1 MALTYRSPVEEVLTS
16 FTTSEQSEI
25 SRGAVQGLL
34 KLEEFNHNLFNFAL
48 SPIAKQRLCGSGIY
62 LSPFSYVPHSHP
74 ACKTLENYSLY
85 QVVCPLIDHR
95 FYLVGIK
102 QSKLCFLKSR
112 NRKIDIVEC
121 INRMVTSR
129 DKLRYSNDFV
139 VQAGQPGTVKKT
151 KNTVTFYPELASL
164 VPHEIKFRSR
174 ALFLHDELHY
184 WSKESLA
191 IFLDQCSPELMLATV
206 VIPPELLLKAKESM
220 NKWCYEF
227 EVKGP
232 DLYFYPDGVR
242 AEGYIQPAG
251 CIYLLNTNKIITPGG
266 QVYCVDIISS
276 KFAHHVIA
284 ITRGEALVK
293 KENSFSNF
301 EAIGSSYAS
310 KLLHDDYPCFPI
322 SYEVVMK
329 LYTYLSSLNSPDVK
343 SAVAKLRQLVEH
355 PTAFEV
361 QFTIEFANLYI
372 RCGVNLDIFTPSTKT
387 LLLKSLS
394 VLMPALL
401 TKYSKKLMRVSFTSF
416 VSNLKPLSFNVKCET
431 IDFRAQ
437 KKSNCDILI
446 PFVGEMLAPCLELGG
461 ALLGFGST
469 DREPAPYNLV
479 MNEVNHLHE
488 EPENLLKNNLKYLGD
503 LASFT
508 FSSTEQVLAGTREI
522 FRPLYW
528 YLFSTLGEQCF
539 DHCLMEAT
547 MTQRREFFR
556 NSVPGVPALPW
567 HSEEGFENG
576 RKYPVPAFNCLEHE
590 DENWGATDAT
600 DDLEPML
607 LNLFNCVCGTG
618 LQWTVAFHVE
628 LLEVCMNDRLHNRR
642 AAFYSKGAF
651 GYDYNGAS
659 HAGIEWLA
667 EFDSFLS
674 INGHDLEYFNCVL
687 FQEYDGGHGIGFHS
701 DDEELFEENSR
712 ILTVCIRGD
721 CEFRFRCSNGET
733 GFFMEAPKQFMM
745 PEGFQKSHKHS
756 VRGCTPGRVSATFRR
771 AKVLLAKE
779 LSTSYGGKMGSDES
793 TDDGSEMECLSFIDN
808 LGVSHTVQQTVDVAP
823 FVVRDVS
830 GENNMCFWN
839 CLSFLLN
846 LDASLLKASLSR
858 GLEKLRGAA
867 IHASLAKQLAP
878 GAMAEDDVISLSC
891 QIFSL
896 EIVVHSLS
904 LGSTT
909 TFSAEDAN
917 KRIDILH
924 NNEHFSLLF
933 YKNDCFV
940 SAVAQTFSRD
950 VNEMYR
956 VLADKKFDELT
967 ELLRLGSGLTLGDLE
982 IGFKLLNIKAHVN
995 RDGEYVQIND
1005 DGEING
1011 FYSLTDDHLVACPP
1025 FSKNL
1030 FATKTFLNSNE
1041 HLAVTA
1047 IKMLRE
1053 VGSDLVYGASLDRA
1067 SNFERSLLKGCTGI
1081 RSSTLFAGLSSRL
1094 KDEHQDHERPLVTVL
1109 GTFGAGKTSLI
1120 KRAVVNFKKSG
1131 RVVHFV
1137 SPRRS
1142 LADALIQ
1149 SLGLTENKNP
1159 SADGKGGIKKKN
1171 KKKISQNTFVR
1182 TFETFLIQNAR
1193 VGGNDLVFF
1202 DEIQL
1207 FPPGYLDYAS
1217 MLLPASVQFFILG
1230 DPLQS
1235 DYDSMNDRHVFLGY
1249 EGDIF
1254 NLLKGKEYRYN
1265 ILSRRFS
1272 NRMFSSRLPCA
1283 FNAEGFTSD
1292 EPYIMLQGLG
1302 ANIEEIRAFSE
1313 VYLVASFV
1321 EKNFVKAHLGENIR
1335 VLTFGE
1341 STGLTF
1347 EKGSVFITESALKT
1361 SECRWV
1367 TALSRFSKN
1376 LILINMLDISFESL
1390 ANQRSTTVLGRFLK
1404 GTAEPSHTLE
1414 KLPGKPTAQYGFIQ
1428 CVGKNFGVREAKL
1441 QGDPWLKSEIFL
1453 GQEIE
1458 MQEVEEVAEIVQKEI
1473 FKTHLPRCDLE
1484 GLRAQWNDKIL
1495 LKEAREFKFRNLVT
1509 DQFTD
1514 SHSKQKGK
1522 ILTNQ
1527 AERFETIY
1535 PRHRASDTLTFLMA
1549 VKKRLRFSKPHL
1561 ECAKMKEA
1569 EPYGKFLLDEFLKR
1583 VPLKPHHRHDLMA
1596 EALHDFEE
1604 KKVSK
1609 SAAIIENHANRSCS
1623 DWLADVG
1630 LIFSKSQICTK
1641 WDNRFRSAK
1650 AAQTIVCFQ
1659 HSVLIRFAPYMRYI
1673 EKKVLEVLPKKYY
1686 IHSGKGL
1693 DELNQWVCDNKF
1705 NGTCTESDYEAF
1717 DASQDQYIMSFEIA
1731 LMEYLGLPKSL
1742 INDYKYIKTH
1752 LGCKM
1757 GALAIMRFSGEASTF
1772 LFNTLANMLFTFLR
1786 YDLNGKESICFA
1798 GDDMC
1803 ANSRLRVSSKHED
1816 FLSKLK
1822 LKAKVAFTRRP
1833 TFCGWNLTF
1842 FGIYKKPQLVFER
1855 MCIAKETNNLHN
1867 CIDNYAIEISFA
1879 YVKGELAVCHMDQEE
1894 LDAFYNCVRVVVK
1907 SRHLLKSNVRDL
1919 FKNEVE
1925 T

>member
-1 MALTYRSPVEEVLTS
+1 MALTYRSPIEEVITS

-25 SRGAVQGLL
+25 ARGAVQGLL
-34 KLEEFNHNLFNFAL
+34 KLEEFNHSLFNFAL
-48 SPIAKQRLCGSGIY
+48 SPIAKQRLCSSGIY
-62 LSPFSYVPHSHP
+62 LSPYSYVPHSHP
-74 ACKTLENYSLY
+74 ACKTLENYNLY
-85 QVVCPLIDHR
+85 QVICPLIDHR

-112 NRKIDIVEC
+112 NKKVDMVEC

-129 DKLRYSNDFV
+129 DKLRYGSDFV
-139 VQAGQPGTVKKT
+139 VQSGQTGTVKKNS
-151 KNTVTFYPELASL
+151 NTVTFYPEIASL
-164 VPHEIKFRSR
+164 IPHEVKFRSR
-174 ALFLHDELHY
+174 ALFMHDELHY

-191 IFLDQCSPELMLATV
+191 IFLDQCSPELVLATV

-227 EVKGP
+227 EIKGP

-242 AEGYIQPAG
+242 AEGYIQPSS
-251 CIYLLNTNKIITPGG
+251 CIYLLKTNKIITPSG
-266 QVYCVDIISS
+266 QIYCVDILSS

-284 ITRGEALVK
+284 ITRGDALVK

-301 EAIGSSYAS
+301 EAIGSSFAS

-416 VSNLKPLSFNVKCET
+416 VSHLKPLSFNVTCET
-431 IDFRAQ
+431 IDLKIRARTSYDLTPTLD
-437 KKSNCDILI
+437 KMILS
-446 PFVGEMLAPCLELGG
+446 PCLKMCSS
-461 ALLGFGST
+461 LLNGSYLE
-469 DREPAPYNLV
+469 REPQGYSMTPK
-479 MNEVNHLHE
+479 EETHLHRA
-488 EPENLLKNNLKYLGD
+488 PEQLLKENFRFLGD
-503 LASFT
+503 LEC
-508 FSSTEQVLAGTREI
+508 FSYSSIEQVLIGAKAV
-522 FRPLYW
+522 FKPLYW
-528 YLFSTLGEQCF
+528 YLFSTLGEYCL
-539 DHCLMEAT
+539 DYCLMEA
-547 MTQRREFFR
+547 MRSQRAEKGRTAE
-556 NSVPGVPALPW
+556 GKILALPW
-567 HSEEGFENG
+567 YSCGGTEVND
-576 RKYPVPAFNCLEHE
+576 KYPAPTFNCLEHE
-590 DENWGATDAT
+590 DENWGAC
-600 DDLEPML
+600 DDVDGAEPML
-607 LNLFNCVCGTG
+607 LNLFNCVCGAG
-618 LQWTVAFHVE
+618 IQWTIAFHTE
-628 LLEVCMNDRLHNRR
+628 LLEVRMEERLRNRN
-642 AAFYSKGAF
+642 AAFYSKGSF
-651 GYDYNGAS
+651 GYNYNGGN
-659 HAGIEWLA
+659 HVGHEWLS
-667 EFDSFLS
+667 EFDSFLA
-674 INGHDLEYFNCVL
+674 INGHDLDYFNCVL
-687 FQEYDGGHGIGFHS
+687 FQIYDGGHGIGLHS
-701 DDEELFEENSR
+701 DDEEIFEEGSR
-712 ILTVCIRGD
+712 ILTVCIQGD
-721 CEFRFRCSNGET
+721 CEFRFRCAAGET

-745 PEGFQKSHKHS
+745 PEGFQNNHKHA
-756 VRGCTPGRVSATFRR
+756 VQGCTPGRISATFRR
-771 AKVLLAKE
+771 AVIAPKVE
-779 LSTSYGGKMGSDES
+779 STGNTGETGASGSESDDES
-793 TDDGSEMECLSFIDN
+793 DSECVNYVDN
-808 LGVSHTVQQTVDVAP
+808 LGVSHTIQRTVCISP
-823 FVVRDVS
+823 FVAREVS

-846 LDASLLKASLSR
+846 LDAYVLKESLLK
-858 GLEKLRGAA
+858 GLEKLRGTGV
-867 IHASLAKQLAP
+867 HSSLSRQLAP
-878 GAMAEDDVISLSC
+878 GAMAEEDVISLSC

-896 EIVVHSLS
+896 EIVVHSVS
-904 LGSTT
+904 NNCTT
-909 TFSAEDAN
+909 IFAAADSE
-917 KRIDILH
+917 KRIDLLH
-924 NNEHFSLLF
+924 EREHFSLLF

-950 VNEMYR
+950 NNEMYR

-967 ELLRLGSGLTLGDLE
+967 DLLRLGCGLTLEDLE
-982 IGFKLLNIKAHVN
+982 VGFKLLNIKAHIM
-995 RDGEYVQIND
+995 RDGEYLLINES
-1005 DGEING
+1005 GEING
-1011 FYSLTDDHLVACPP
+1011 FYALTEDHLVACPP
-1025 FSKNL
+1025 FSKNF
-1030 FATKTFLNSNE
+1030 FATKTMLNKND
-1041 HLAVTA
+1041 HLAVAA
-1047 IKMLRE
+1047 IKMLQGA
-1053 VGSDLVYGASLDRA
+1053 GSDLVYQASLDRA

-1081 RSSTLFAGLSSRL
+1081 RSSTLFAGHSSRL
-1094 KDEHQDHERPLVTVL
+1094 KEGHASHERELTAIL

-1137 SPRRS
+1137 SPRRT

-1149 SLGLTENKNP
+1149 ALGLTNNRCSDVNGKVVKNKN
-1159 SADGKGGIKKKN
+1159 SRKN
-1171 KKKISQNTFVR
+1171 PANTFVR
-1182 TFETFLIQNAR
+1182 TFETFLIQHTR

-1217 MLLPASVQFFILG
+1217 MLLPTTVQFFVLG

-1235 DYDSMNDRHVFLGY
+1235 DYDSMNDRHVFIGY
-1249 EGDIF
+1249 ESDVSR
-1254 NLLKGKEYRYN
+1254 LLNEREYKYN

-1272 NRMFSSRLPCA
+1272 NKMFATRLPCA
-1283 FNAEGFTSD
+1283 FSTEGFTID
-1292 EPYIMLQGLG
+1292 EPYIMLQGLHSDLD
-1302 ANIEEIRAFSE
+1302 EIRNFAE

-1321 EKNFVKAHLGENIR
+1321 EKNFVKAHLGENVK

-1347 EKGSVFITESALKT
+1347 ERGAVFITESALKT

-1367 TALSRFSKN
+1367 TALSRFARN
-1376 LILINMLDISFESL
+1376 LILINMLDVTFEML
-1390 ANQRSTTVLGRFLK
+1390 ANQRSATVLGRFLK
-1404 GTAEPSHTLE
+1404 GTAEPAHTLE
-1414 KLPGKPTAQYGFIQ
+1414 KLPGKPTAQSGFAH
-1428 CVGKNFGVREAKL
+1428 CVGKNLGVREEKL
-1441 QGDPWLKSEIFL
+1441 RGDPWLKSEIFL
-1453 GQEIE
+1453 GQEE
-1458 MQEVEEVAEIVQKEI
+1458 DAQEVEEIEAMMQQEI

-1484 GLRAQWNDKIL
+1484 GLRAQWNDRIL
-1495 LKEAREFKFRNLVT
+1495 LKENREFKFRSLVT
-1509 DQFTD
+1509 EQFTD
-1514 SHSKQKGK
+1514 CHSKQKGK
-1522 ILTNQ
+1522 VLTNQ

-1535 PRHRASDTLTFLMA
+1535 PRHRANDTLTFLMA

-1561 ECAKMKEA
+1561 ECAKLKEA
-1569 EPYGKFLLDEFLKR
+1569 EPYGKFLLDKFLQKI
-1583 VPLKPHHRHDLMA
+1583 PLKPHHRNDLMA
-1596 EALHDFEE
+1596 EALHEFEE
-1604 KKVSK
+1604 KKTSK
-1609 SAAIIENHANRSCS
+1609 SAAVIENHANRSCS

-1630 LIFSKSQICTK
+1630 LVFSKSQICTK

-1659 HSVLIRFAPYMRYI
+1659 HSVLVRFAPYMRYI
-1673 EKKVLEVLPKKYY
+1673 EKKVHEVLPKKYY

-1693 DELNQWVCDNKF
+1693 EELNQWVCDNKF
-1705 NGTCTESDYEAF
+1705 NGICTESDYEAF
-1717 DASQDQYIMSFEIA
+1717 DASQDQYIMAFEIA
-1731 LMEYLGLPKSL
+1731 LMEYLGLPKTL
-1742 INDYKYIKTH
+1742 IADYKFIKTH
-1752 LGCKM
+1752 LGCKL

-1786 YDLNGKESICFA
+1786 YDLNGSESICFA

-1803 ANSRLRVSSKHED
+1803 ANRRLRVSLGHED

-1822 LKAKVAFTRRP
+1822 LKAKVAFTKRP

-1879 YVKGELAVCHMDQEE
+1879 YVKGELAVCHMDEEE
-1894 LDAFYNCVRVVVK
+1894 LNAFYNCVRVVVK
-1907 SRHLLKSNVRDL
+1907 NKHLLKSKVRDL
-1919 FKNEVE
+1919 FENENE

>member
-25 SRGAVQGLL
+25 ARGAVQGLL

-48 SPIAKQRLCGSGIY
+48 SPIAKQRLCNSGIY

-85 QVVCPLIDHR
+85 QVVCPLLDHR

-129 DKLRYSNDFV
+129 DKMRYSSDFV
-139 VQAGQPGTVKKT
+139 VQAGQPGTVKKSSS
-151 KNTVTFYPELASL
+151 TVTFYPELASL

-191 IFLDQCSPELMLATV
+191 IFLDQCSPEFMLATV

-242 AEGYIQPAG
+242 TEGYIQPVG
-251 CIYLLNTNKIITPGG
+251 CTYLLTTNRIVTPSG
-266 QVYCVDIISS
+266 QVYCLDIISS

-387 LLLKSLS
+387 LLLKSIS

-401 TKYSKKLMRVSFTSF
+401 TKYSKKLMRISFTSF
-416 VSNLKPLSFNVKCET
+416 VSNLKPLSFNVKCDT
-431 IDFRAQ
+431 IDLRLKA
-437 KKSNCDILI
+437 KPSYGALCSLEEGLNETCSKLK
-446 PFVGEMLAPCLELGG
+446 EMLSKEEVV
-461 ALLGFGST
+461 
-469 DREPAPYNLV
+469 DRIPAPYNLI
-479 MNEVNHLHE
+479 MSEENHLHG
-488 EPENLLKNNLKYLGD
+488 EPEVLLKENLEFLGD
-503 LASFT
+503 LESFT
-508 FSSTEQVLAGTREI
+508 FSSIEQVMIGAAKV

-528 YLFSTLGEQCF
+528 FLFSTLGEQCL

-547 MTQRREFFR
+547 LKQRKKLHEKP
-556 NSVPGVPALPW
+556 VGHQLALPW
-567 HSEEGFENG
+567 YQAEVSESEM
-576 RKYPVPAFNCLEHE
+576 RYPAPVFNCLEHE
-590 DENWGATDAT
+590 DENWGAAELI
-600 DDLEPML
+600 DDVEPML
-607 LNLFNCVCGTG
+607 LNLFSCVCGTG
-618 LQWTVAFHVE
+618 IQWTMAFHVE
-628 LLEVCMNDRLHNRR
+628 LLEVSMDERLNNRS
-642 AAFYSKGAF
+642 AAFYSKGGF
-651 GYDYNGAS
+651 GYEYNGGS
-659 HAGIEWLA
+659 HVGREWLP
-667 EFDSFLS
+667 EFDSFLA

-687 FQEYDGGHGIGFHS
+687 FQRYDGGHGIGFHS
-701 DDEELFEENSR
+701 DDEALFEENGR
-712 ILTVCIRGD
+712 ILTVCISGD
-721 CEFRFRCSNGET
+721 CEFRFRCSAGET
-733 GFFMEAPKQFMM
+733 GFYMEAPKQFMM
-745 PEGFQKSHKHS
+745 PEGFQQNHKHA
-756 VRGCTPGRVSATFRR
+756 VRGCSPGRVSATFRR
-771 AKVLLAKE
+771 AKMQHKE
-779 LSTSYGGKMGSDES
+779 MRAFTEEAETSLEEN
-793 TDDGSEMECLSFIDN
+793 TDDGSDMECLNYIDN
-808 LGVSHTVQQTVDVAP
+808 LGVTHTVQRAVDLSP
-823 FVVRDVS
+823 FVVREVS

-839 CLSFLLN
+839 CLSFFLN
-846 LDASLLKASLSR
+846 LDAHMLKSSLSR
-858 GLEKLRGAA
+858 GLEKLKGASV
-867 IHASLAKQLAP
+867 HASLAKQLAP
-878 GAMAEDDVISLSC
+878 GAMAEDDVIALSC

-896 EIVVHSLS
+896 EIVVHSQS
-904 LGSTT
+904 HNCTT
-909 TFSAEDAN
+909 TFAAEDAS
-917 KRIDILH
+917 RRVDILH
-924 NNEHFSLLF
+924 EKEHFSLLF

-967 ELLRLGSGLTLGDLE
+967 ELLRLGCGLTISDLE
-982 IGFKLLNIKAHVN
+982 IGFRLLNVKAHILK
-995 RDGEYVQIND
+995 DGEYMLVNEK
-1005 DGEING
+1005 GEING
-1011 FYSLTDDHLVACPP
+1011 FYSLTEDHLVACPP

-1030 FATKTFLNSNE
+1030 FATKTVLNSNE

-1053 VGSDLVYGASLDRA
+1053 VGSELTYQASLDRA

-1094 KDEHQDHERPLVTVL
+1094 KDEHNDHDRPLTTIL

-1131 RVVHFV
+1131 RIVHFV

-1149 SLGLTENKNP
+1149 SLGLTDNKN
-1159 SADGKGGIKKKN
+1159 SSIKGVGGNKRKSKKN
-1171 KKKISQNTFVR
+1171 SQNTFVR

-1249 EGDIF
+1249 EADVYK
-1254 NLLKGKEYRYN
+1254 LLNGKEYKYN
-1265 ILSRRFS
+1265 ILSRRFT
-1272 NRMFSSRLPCA
+1272 NKVFSSRLPCD
-1283 FNAEGFTSD
+1283 FNSEGFTTE
-1292 EPYIMLQGLG
+1292 EPYVMLQGLG
-1302 ANIEEIRAFSE
+1302 ANVEEIKNFSE

-1321 EKNFVKAHLGENIR
+1321 EKNFVKAHLGENVK

-1347 EKGSVFITESALKT
+1347 EKGAIFITESALKT

-1376 LILINMLDISFESL
+1376 LILINMLEITFEML
-1390 ANQRSTTVLGRFLK
+1390 ASQRSTTVLGHFLK
-1404 GTAEPSHTLE
+1404 GTAAPTQTLE
-1414 KLPGKPTAQYGFIQ
+1414 RLPGKPTAQYGFTH
-1428 CVGKNFGVREAKL
+1428 CVGKNYGIREAKL

-1453 GQEIE
+1453 GQEEE
-1458 MQEVEEVAEIVQKEI
+1458 MQEIEEIAEAAEKEV

-1514 SHSKQKGK
+1514 CHSKQKGK

-1561 ECAKMKEA
+1561 ECAKLKEA
-1569 EPYGKFLLDEFLKR
+1569 EPYGKFLLDEFLKK

-1630 LIFSKSQICTK
+1630 LVFSKSQICTK

-1673 EKKVLEVLPKKYY
+1673 EKKVHEVLPKKYY

-1693 DELNQWVCDNKF
+1693 DELDQWVRDNKF
-1705 NGTCTESDYEAF
+1705 QGTCTESDYEAF
-1717 DASQDQYIMSFEIA
+1717 DASQDQYIMAFEIA

-1786 YDLNGKESICFA
+1786 YDLNGHESICFA

-1803 ANSRLRVSSKHED
+1803 ANRKLRVSFRHED
-1816 FLSKLK
+1816 FLGKLK
-1822 LKAKVAFTRRP
+1822 LKAKVAFTKRP

-1867 CIDNYAIEISFA
+1867 CIDNYAIEISYA
-1879 YVKGELAVCHMDQEE
+1879 YVKGELAVCHMDKDE

-1907 SRHLLKSNVRDL
+1907 SKHLLKSNVREL

>member
-1 MALTYRSPVEEVLTS
+1 MALTYRSPVEEVITS

-25 SRGAVQGLL
+25 ARGAVQGLL

-48 SPIAKQRLCGSGIY
+48 SPIAKQRLCSSGIY
-62 LSPFSYVPHSHP
+62 LSPYSYVPHSHP
-74 ACKTLENYSLY
+74 ACKTLENYNLY

-112 NRKIDIVEC
+112 NKRIDIVEC

-129 DKLRYSNDFV
+129 DKLRYSSDFV
-139 VQAGQPGTVKKT
+139 VQSGQSGTVKKT
-151 KNTVTFYPELASL
+151 NGTISFYPEIASL
-164 VPHEIKFRSR
+164 VPHEVKFRSR

-191 IFLDQCSPELMLATV
+191 IFLDQCSPELVLATV

-242 AEGYIQPAG
+242 AEGYIQPAS
-251 CIYLLNTNKIITPGG
+251 CIYLLKTNKIITPSG

-284 ITRGEALVK
+284 ITKGEALVK

-301 EAIGSSYAS
+301 EAIGSSFAS

-387 LLLKSLS
+387 LLLKSLA

-416 VSNLKPLSFNVKCET
+416 VSHLKPLSFNVTCET
-431 IDFRAQ
+431 IDL
-437 KKSNCDILI
+437 KSRNRPRYDLTPFLDDTLHSLCSKVRDTLSGNTI
-446 PFVGEMLAPCLELGG
+446 P
-461 ALLGFGST
+461 
-469 DREPAPYNLV
+469 DRGVQPYSL
-479 MNEVNHLHE
+479 MTNEVTSLHC
-488 EPENLLKNNLKYLGD
+488 EPEKLLEENLRYLGD
-503 LASFT
+503 LDNFS
-508 FSSTEQVLAGTREI
+508 FSSYEQILASTASV
-522 FRPLYW
+522 FRPLYQF
-528 YLFSTLGEQCF
+528 LFSSLGEHCF
-539 DHCLMEAT
+539 DHCFMKAARRQKVEELKQSKQ
-547 MTQRREFFR
+547 QRLF
-556 NSVPGVPALPW
+556 LPW
-567 HSEEGFENG
+567 FALDEKEEEEV
-576 RKYPVPAFNCLEHE
+576 YPAPAFNCLEHE
-590 DENWGATDAT
+590 NENWGAVRDPDDA
-600 DDLEPML
+600 EPML
-607 LNLFNCVCGTG
+607 LNLFSCICGAG
-618 LQWTVAFHVE
+618 IQWTIAFHTE
-628 LLEVCMNDRLHNRR
+628 LLEVQTVERLHNRS
-642 AAFYSKGAF
+642 AIFYSKGGF
-651 GYDYNGAS
+651 GYGYNGGN
-659 HAGIEWLA
+659 HQGHEWLE
-667 EFDSFLS
+667 EFDSFLA

-687 FQEYDGGHGIGFHS
+687 FQVYDGGHGIGFHS
-701 DDEELFEENSR
+701 DDEDLFEKNGK
-712 ILTVCIRGD
+712 ILTVCLRGD
-721 CEFRFRCSNGET
+721 CEFRFRCSHGET
-733 GFFMEAPKQFMM
+733 GFYMEAPKQFMM
-745 PEGFQKSHKHS
+745 PEGFQQSHKHA
-756 VRGCTPGRVSATFRR
+756 VKNCTPGRISATFRR
-771 AKVLLAKE
+771 ARTPLEPENNIAASSSE
-779 LSTSYGGKMGSDES
+779 SSDEN
-793 TDDGSEMECLSFIDN
+793 TDGDSDSECVSYLDN
-808 LGVSHTVQQTVDVAP
+808 LGVTHTVQNTVCISP
-823 FVVRDVS
+823 FVVGEVS
-830 GENNMCFWN
+830 GDNNMCFWN

-846 LDASLLKASLSR
+846 LDAHMLKDNLSRGIEKLRGTGSHASLSR
-858 GLEKLRGAA
+858 
-867 IHASLAKQLAP
+867 QLAP
-878 GAMAEDDVISLSC
+878 GAMAEDEVIALSC
-891 QIFSL
+891 QIFAL

-904 LGSTT
+904 LNCTT
-909 TFSAEDAN
+909 TFSAPDPE
-917 KRIDILH
+917 KKIDLLH

-940 SAVAQTFSRD
+940 TAVAQTFSRD
-950 VNEMYR
+950 TKEMYR

-967 ELLRLGSGLTLGDLE
+967 DLLRLGCGLTVEDLE
-982 IGFKLLNIKAHVN
+982 VGFKLLNIKAN
-995 RDGEYVQIND
+995 IKREGDYLLINEA
-1005 DGEING
+1005 GEING
-1011 FYSLTDDHLVACPP
+1011 FYALTDDHLVACPP
-1025 FSKNL
+1025 FSKSL
-1030 FATKTFLNSNE
+1030 FATKTTLNKND

-1047 IKMLRE
+1047 IKMLKE
-1053 VGSDLVYGASLDRA
+1053 AGTDLSYRASLDRA

-1081 RSSTLFAGLSSRL
+1081 RSSTLFAGHVSRL
-1094 KDEHQDHERPLVTVL
+1094 KATHADHERELTTIL

-1131 RVVHFV
+1131 RIVHFV
-1137 SPRRS
+1137 SPRRT

-1149 SLGLTENKNP
+1149 SLGLIDNKTP
-1159 SADGKGGIKKKN
+1159 GQDGKGVKRKHHKKN
-1171 KKKISQNTFVR
+1171 TQNTFVR
-1182 TFETFLIQNAR
+1182 TFETFLIQSNR
-1193 VGGNDLVFF
+1193 VGANDLVFF

-1217 MLLPASVQFFILG
+1217 MLLPSSAQFFILG

-1235 DYDSMNDRHVFLGY
+1235 DYDSMNDRHVYIGY
-1249 EGDIF
+1249 ESDV
-1254 NLLKGKEYRYN
+1254 NRLLDGKEYKYN

-1272 NRMFSSRLPCA
+1272 NHMFATRLPCE
-1283 FNAEGFTSD
+1283 FNDENFTSE
-1292 EPYIMLQGLG
+1292 EPYVMLQGLG
-1302 ANIEEIRAFSE
+1302 SNLDEIKTFAE

-1321 EKNFVKAHLGENIR
+1321 EKNFVKAHLGENVS

-1347 EKGSVFITESALKT
+1347 EKGAVFITESALKT

-1376 LILINMLDISFESL
+1376 LILINMLDETFEVL
-1390 ANQRSTTVLGRFLK
+1390 ARQRSETILGRFLK
-1404 GTAEPSHTLE
+1404 GTATPAQTLG
-1414 KLPGKPTAQYGFIQ
+1414 KLPGKPSAQYGFAK
-1428 CVGKNFGVREAKL
+1428 CVGKNLGVREEKL
-1441 QGDPWLKSEIFL
+1441 RGDPWLKSEIFL
-1453 GQEIE
+1453 GQCEDMQELEEIE
-1458 MQEVEEVAEIVQKEI
+1458 DVIQQEV

-1484 GLRAQWNDKIL
+1484 GLRAQWNDRII
-1495 LKEAREFKFRNLVT
+1495 LKEAREYKYRNLVT
-1509 DQFTD
+1509 EQFTD
-1514 SHSKQKGK
+1514 CHSKQKGT

-1535 PRHRASDTLTFLMA
+1535 PRHRANDTLTFLMA

-1561 ECAKMKEA
+1561 ESAKLKEA
-1569 EPYGKFLLDEFLKR
+1569 EPYGKFLLNAFLKR

-1596 EALHDFEE
+1596 EALHEFEE

-1641 WDNRFRSAK
+1641 WDNRFRTAK

-1673 EKKVLEVLPKKYY
+1673 EKKVHEVLPRKYY

-1693 DELNQWVCDNKF
+1693 DELNQWVCDNNF
-1705 NGTCTESDYEAF
+1705 NGICTESDYEAF

-1731 LMEYLGLPKSL
+1731 LMEYLGLPKTL

-1786 YDLNGKESICFA
+1786 YDLNGQESICFA

-1803 ANSRLRVSSKHED
+1803 ANRRLRVSLAHED
-1816 FLSKLK
+1816 FLGRIK
-1822 LKAKVAFTRRP
+1822 LKAKVAFTKRP
-1833 TFCGWNLTF
+1833 TFCGWNLTQ

-1879 YVKGELAVCHMDQEE
+1879 YSKGERAVCHMDSDE

-1907 SRHLLKSNVRDL
+1907 NKHLLKSNIREL
-1919 FKNEVE
+1919 FENEVE

>member
-25 SRGAVQGLL
+25 ARGAVQGLL

-74 ACKTLENYSLY
+74 ACKTLENYNLY
-85 QVVCPLIDHR
+85 QVVCPLIDHK

-102 QSKLCFLKSR
+102 QSKLCFLKGR
-112 NRKIDIVEC
+112 NRKMDMVEC

-129 DKLRYSNDFV
+129 DKLRYGSDFV
-139 VQAGQPGTVKKT
+139 VQAGQSGTVKK
-151 KNTVTFYPELASL
+151 NSRTVTFYPELASL

-227 EVKGP
+227 EIKGP

-251 CIYLLNTNKIITPGG
+251 CVYLLTTNKLITPGG
-266 QVYCVDIISS
+266 QVYCFDIISS

-301 EAIGSSYAS
+301 EAIGSSFAS

-387 LLLKSLS
+387 LLLKSLA

-416 VSNLKPLSFNVKCET
+416 VSHLKPLSFNVKCET
-431 IDFRAQ
+431 IDLKVQAKPCYDR
-437 KKSNCDILI
+437 II
-446 PFVGEMLAPCLELGG
+446 PPGIDSLMNCLEAGIKT
-461 ALLGFGST
+461 FGKESFS
-469 DREPAPYNLV
+469 REPAPYSFVL
-479 MNEVNHLHE
+479 NEACHLHSAPE
-488 EPENLLKNNLKYLGD
+488 ELLTANMKFLGD
-503 LASFT
+503 LESLT
-508 FSSTEQVLAGTREI
+508 FSSTDQVLAGAATV
-522 FRPLYW
+522 FRPLYQF
-528 YLFSTLGEQCF
+528 LFSTLGEYCV
-539 DHCLMEAT
+539 DYCLMQAT
-547 MTQRREFFR
+547 RKQRIE
-556 NSVPGVPALPW
+556 NNEGAASKVLALPW
-567 HSEEGFENG
+567 FTDASCEDE
-576 RKYPVPAFNCLEHE
+576 RVYPAPAFNCLEHE
-590 DENWGATDAT
+590 DENWGAAEVA
-600 DDLEPML
+600 DDMEPML

-618 LQWTVAFHVE
+618 IQWTVAFHVE
-628 LLEVCMNDRLHNRR
+628 LLDVSMTDRLLNRS
-642 AAFYSKGAF
+642 AAFYSKGGF
-651 GYDYNGAS
+651 NYNYNGGN
-659 HAGIEWLA
+659 HIGHEWLD
-667 EFDSFLS
+667 EFDSFLA
-674 INGHDLEYFNCVL
+674 INGHDLNYFNCVL
-687 FQEYDGGHGIGFHS
+687 FQKYDGGHGIGFHQ
-701 DDEELFEENSR
+701 DDEAIFEKNSK
-712 ILTVCIRGD
+712 ILTVCIQGD
-721 CEFRFRCSNGET
+721 CEFRFRCATGET

-745 PEGFQKSHKHS
+745 PEGFQISHKHA
-756 VRGCTPGRVSATFRR
+756 VKGCSPGRISATFRR
-771 AKVLLAKE
+771 AKV
-779 LSTSYGGKMGSDES
+779 SPGDEYVAS
-793 TDDGSEMECLSFIDN
+793 KNEKVDSESSADDDCDVECLNFVDN
-808 LGVSHTVQQTVDVAP
+808 LGVSHTVQKNVNIAP
-823 FVVRDVS
+823 FVVRKVS

-846 LDASLLKASLSR
+846 LDAHLLKNSLSK
-858 GLEKLRGAA
+858 GLEKLKGAA
-867 IHASLAKQLAP
+867 IHATLAGQLAP

-904 LGSTT
+904 LGCTT
-909 TFSAEDAN
+909 TFAAEDAE

-924 NNEHFSLLF
+924 ENEHFSLLF

-950 VNEMYR
+950 TNEMYR
-956 VLADKKFDELT
+956 VLAHKKFDELT
-967 ELLRLGSGLTLGDLE
+967 ELLRLGCGLTLEDLE
-982 IGFKLLNIKAHVN
+982 VGFKLLNIKAHIN
-995 RDGEYVQIND
+995 KDGEYLQIND
-1005 DGEING
+1005 SGEING
-1011 FYSLTDDHLVACPP
+1011 FYALTDEHLVACPP

-1030 FATKTFLNSNE
+1030 FATKTILNSNE
-1041 HLAVTA
+1041 HLAITA

-1053 VGSDLVYGASLDRA
+1053 VGSELIYPASLDRA

-1094 KDEHQDHERPLVTVL
+1094 KDMHKDHERPLTTVL

-1149 SLGLTENKNP
+1149 SLGLTERP
-1159 SADGKGGIKKKN
+1159 GASVDGKGGSKRKGKKN
-1171 KKKISQNTFVR
+1171 SQNTFVR

-1193 VGGNDLVFF
+1193 IGGNDLVFF

-1217 MLLPASVQFFILG
+1217 MLLPETVQFFILG

-1249 EGDIF
+1249 ESDIH
-1254 NLLKGKEYRYN
+1254 NLLREKEYKYN

-1272 NRMFSSRLPCA
+1272 NKMFASRLPCS
-1283 FNAEGFTSD
+1283 FKSECFTVE
-1292 EPYIMLQGLG
+1292 EPYIMLQGFG
-1302 ANIEEIRAFSE
+1302 ANLEEIKNFSE

-1321 EKNFVKAHLGENIR
+1321 EKNFVKAHLGENVK

-1347 EKGSVFITESALKT
+1347 EQGSVFITESALKT

-1367 TALSRFSKN
+1367 TALSRFSRN
-1376 LILINMLDISFESL
+1376 LILINMLEITFESL
-1390 ANQRSTTVLGRFLK
+1390 ASQRSTTVLGRFLK
-1404 GTAEPSHTLE
+1404 GTADPSQTLE
-1414 KLPGKPTAQYGFIQ
+1414 KLPGKPIAQYGFAH
-1428 CVGKNFGVREAKL
+1428 CVGRNLGVREAKL

-1453 GQEIE
+1453 GQEEE
-1458 MQEVEEVAEIVQKEI
+1458 MQEIEEVAEAVQKEI

-1495 LKEAREFKFRNLVT
+1495 SKEVREFKFRSLVT

-1514 SHSKQKGK
+1514 CHSKQKGK

-1561 ECAKMKEA
+1561 ECAKLKEA

-1583 VPLKPHHRHDLMA
+1583 IPLKPHHRHDLMS

-1630 LIFSKSQICTK
+1630 LVFSKSQICTK

-1705 NGTCTESDYEAF
+1705 HGICTESDYEAF
-1717 DASQDQYIMSFEIA
+1717 DASQDQYIMAFEIA
-1731 LMEYLGLPKSL
+1731 LMEYLGLPRSL

-1786 YDLNGKESICFA
+1786 YDLNGQESICFA

-1803 ANSRLRVSSKHED
+1803 ANRRLRINLKHED

-1822 LKAKVAFTRRP
+1822 LKAKVAFTKRP
-1833 TFCGWNLTF
+1833 TFCGWNLTH

-1879 YVKGELAVCHMDQEE
+1879 YVKGELAVCHMDKEE

-1907 SRHLLKSNVRDL
+1907 SKHLLKSNVREL

>member
-25 SRGAVQGLL
+25 ARGAVQGLL

-74 ACKTLENYSLY
+74 ACKTLENYNLY

-112 NRKIDIVEC
+112 NRKMDIVEC

-129 DKLRYSNDFV
+129 DKLRYGSDFV
-139 VQAGQPGTVKKT
+139 VQSGQSGTVKKSS
-151 KNTVTFYPELASL
+151 NTVTFYPELASL

-174 ALFLHDELHY
+174 SLFLHDELHY

-232 DLYFYPDGVR
+232 DLFFYPDGVR
-242 AEGYIQPAG
+242 AEGYIQPAR
-251 CIYLLNTNKIITPGG
+251 CTYLLTTNKIITPGG
-266 QVYCVDIISS
+266 QVYCLDIISS

-372 RCGVNLDIFTPSTKT
+372 RCGVNLDIFTPSTKN

-401 TKYSKKLMRVSFTSF
+401 TKYSKKLMRVSFTGF

-431 IDFRAQ
+431 LDFKMPA
-437 KKSNCDILI
+437 KHPHGSPLPTVDKFLTS
-446 PFVGEMLAPCLELGG
+446 CLELGET
-461 ALLGFGST
+461 LFKN
-469 DREPAPYNLV
+469 DMIEREPAPYN
-479 MNEVNHLHE
+479 MISNEETHLHSDPE
-488 EPENLLKNNLKYLGD
+488 ELLRRNFKYLGD
-503 LASFT
+503 LEGFT
-508 FSSTEQVLAGTREI
+508 YSSTAQVLIGAAEV
-522 FRPLYW
+522 FRPLYL
-528 YLFSTLGEQCF
+528 YLFNSLGEQCV
-539 DHCLMEAT
+539 DHCLIEAT
-547 MTQRREFFR
+547 MAQRKERAKSSEQKLF
-556 NSVPGVPALPW
+556 ALPW
-567 HSEEGFENG
+567 YSNG
-576 RKYPVPAFNCLEHE
+576 TNESSGMYPAPPFNCLEHE
-590 DENWGATDAT
+590 DENWGAAGAN
-600 DDLEPML
+600 DDVEPML

-618 LQWTVAFHVE
+618 LQWTIAFHVE
-628 LLEVCMNDRLHNRR
+628 LLNVSMSDRLHNRR
-642 AAFYSKGAF
+642 AAFYSKGGF
-651 GYDYNGAS
+651 GYSYNGGCHS
-659 HAGIEWLA
+659 GLEWLD
-667 EFDSFLS
+667 EFDSFLA

-701 DDEELFEENSR
+701 DDEAIFEKNSK

-721 CEFRFRCSNGET
+721 CEFRFRCAAGET

-745 PEGFQKSHKHS
+745 PEGFQGSHRHA
-756 VRGCTPGRVSATFRR
+756 VRGCTPGRISATFRR
-771 AKVLLAKE
+771 AKVPPFETKE
-779 LSTSYGGKMGSDES
+779 ASEVNCDELGNS
-793 TDDGSEMECLSFIDN
+793 TDDDSEMGCLSFIDN
-808 LGVSHTVQQTVDVAP
+808 LGVSHTIQKTVNISP
-823 FVVRDVS
+823 FVVREVS
-830 GENNMCFWN
+830 GSNNMCFWN

-846 LDASLLKASLSR
+846 LDAQLLKDSLSR
-858 GLEKLRGAA
+858 GLEKLRGAS
-867 IHASLAKQLAP
+867 IHASLTKQLAP

-904 LGSTT
+904 LGCTT
-909 TFSAEDAN
+909 TFAAEDAN

-940 SAVAQTFSRD
+940 SAVSQTFSRD
-950 VNEMYR
+950 TNEMYR

-967 ELLRLGSGLTLGDLE
+967 ELLRLGCGLTPEDLE
-982 IGFKLLNIKAHVN
+982 VGFRLLNIKAHVN
-995 RDGEYVQIND
+995 KDGEFFLINET
-1005 DGEING
+1005 GEING
-1011 FYSLTDDHLVACPP
+1011 FYSLTEDHLVACPP

-1030 FATKTFLNSNE
+1030 FATKTILNSNE

-1053 VGSDLVYGASLDRA
+1053 VGSELIYKASLDRA

-1081 RSSTLFAGLSSRL
+1081 RSSTLFAGFSSRL
-1094 KDEHQDHERPLVTVL
+1094 KEEHMDHERPLTTVL

-1149 SLGLTENKNP
+1149 SLGLTENGAP
-1159 SADGKGGIKKKN
+1159 GADCKSKSKRKSKKN
-1171 KKKISQNTFVR
+1171 SQNTFVR

-1217 MLLPASVQFFILG
+1217 MLLPMTTQFFILG

-1254 NLLKGKEYRYN
+1254 NLLKGSEYKYN

-1272 NRMFSSRLPCA
+1272 NSMFASRLPCA
-1283 FNAEGFTSD
+1283 FNTEGFTTD
-1292 EPYIMLQGLG
+1292 EPYIMLQGLS
-1302 ANIEEIRAFSE
+1302 ANVDEIKNFSE

-1321 EKNFVKAHLGENIR
+1321 EKNFVKAHLGENVK

-1347 EKGSVFITESALKT
+1347 EKGAVFITENALKT

-1367 TALSRFSKN
+1367 TALSRFSRN
-1376 LILINMLDISFESL
+1376 LILINMLEITFEAL
-1390 ANQRSTTVLGRFLK
+1390 ASQRSTTVLGRFLK
-1404 GTAEPSHTLE
+1404 GSAEPSNTLE
-1414 KLPGKPTAQYGFIQ
+1414 KLPGKPVAQYGFTQ

-1453 GQEIE
+1453 GQEDE
-1458 MQEVEEVAEIVQKEI
+1458 MQEIEEVAEIVQKEV

-1484 GLRAQWNDKIL
+1484 GLRTQWNDKIL

-1514 SHSKQKGK
+1514 CHSKQKGK

-1535 PRHRASDTLTFLMA
+1535 PRHRANDTLTFLMA

-1569 EPYGKFLLDEFLKR
+1569 EPYGKFLLNEFLKR

-1596 EALHDFEE
+1596 AALHDFEE

-1630 LIFSKSQICTK
+1630 LVFSKSQICTK

-1705 NGTCTESDYEAF
+1705 NSTCTESDYEAF
-1717 DASQDQYIMSFEIA
+1717 DASQDQYIMAFEIA

-1742 INDYKYIKTH
+1742 IKDYKYIKTH

-1786 YDLNGKESICFA
+1786 YDLNGQESICFA

-1803 ANSRLRVSSKHED
+1803 ANRRLRVSLKHED
-1816 FLSKLK
+1816 FLGKLK

-1879 YVKGELAVCHMDQEE
+1879 YIKGELAVCHMDKDE

>member
-25 SRGAVQGLL
+25 ARGAVQGLL
-34 KLEEFNHNLFNFAL
+34 KLEESNHNLFNFAL
-48 SPIAKQRLCGSGIY
+48 SPMAKQRLSNSGIY

-74 ACKTLENYSLY
+74 ACKTLENYNLY

-112 NRKIDIVEC
+112 NRKLSIVEC
-121 INRMVTSR
+121 LNRMVTSR
-129 DKLRYSNDFV
+129 DKLRYNSDFV
-139 VQAGQPGTVKKT
+139 IQSGQPGTVKKNS
-151 KNTVTFYPELASL
+151 NTITFYPELASL

-184 WSKESLA
+184 WSKESLV
-191 IFLDQCSPELMLATV
+191 IFLDQCAPELMIATI
-206 VIPPELLLKAKESM
+206 VIPPELLLNAKESM

-227 EVKGP
+227 EIKGT

-242 AEGYIQPAG
+242 SEGYIQPAR
-251 CIYLLNTNKIITPGG
+251 CVYLLKTNKIITPNG
-266 QVYCVDIISS
+266 QVYCIDIISS

-301 EAIGSSYAS
+301 EAIGSAFAS

-387 LLLKSLS
+387 LLLKSIA
-394 VLMPALL
+394 VLMPSLL

-416 VSNLKPLSFNVKCET
+416 VSHLKPLSFNVTCET
-431 IDFRAQ
+431 LDFGKRV
-437 KKSNCDILI
+437 KPNYNLV
-446 PFVGEMLAPCLELGG
+446 PFLDDKILAPCADVYESLFEKKK
-461 ALLGFGST
+461 F
-469 DREPAPYNLV
+469 DREPAPYNLTPCE
-479 MNEVNHLHE
+479 MLHLHE
-488 EPENLLKNNLKYLGD
+488 APERLLKDNMAYLGE
-503 LASFT
+503 LESFA
-508 FSSTEQVLAGTREI
+508 FSSIEQVMIGAAAI
-522 FRPLYW
+522 YRPLYW
-528 YLFSTLGEQCF
+528 FLFSILGEHCF

-547 MTQRREFFR
+547 RRQGIDKAKG
-556 NSVPGVPALPW
+556 GVKQILALPW
-567 HSEEGFENG
+567 FPTEREENVAM
-576 RKYPVPAFNCLEHE
+576 YPAPIFNCLEHE
-590 DENWGATDAT
+590 EENWGAELGT
-600 DDLEPML
+600 DDAEPML
-607 LNLFNCVCGTG
+607 LNLFNCVCGVG
-618 LQWTVAFHVE
+618 IQWTIAFHIE
-628 LLEVCMNDRLHNRR
+628 LLSVAMEERLVNRY
-642 AAFYSKGAF
+642 ASFYSKGAF
-651 GYDYNGAS
+651 GYSYNGGC
-659 HAGIEWLA
+659 HIGHEWLG
-667 EFDSFLS
+667 EFDSFLA

-687 FQEYDGGHGIGFHS
+687 FQRYDGGHGIGFHS
-701 DDEELFEENSR
+701 DDEEIFEAGSK
-712 ILTVCIRGD
+712 ILTVCIQGD
-721 CEFRFRCSNGET
+721 CEFRFRCPAGET
-733 GFFMEAPKQFMM
+733 GFYMEAPKQFMM
-745 PEGFQKSHKHS
+745 PEGFQQSHKHS
-756 VRGCTPGRVSATFRR
+756 VKNCTPGRISATFRR
-771 AKVLLAKE
+771 AKVRLPKE
-779 LSTSYGGKMGSDES
+779 IEKVSSGGES
-793 TDDGSEMECLSFIDN
+793 AEMSSDDGSAADDLSYVDN
-808 LGVSHTVQQTVDVAP
+808 LGVTHTIQNSVNISP
-823 FVVRDVS
+823 FVMREVS

-846 LDASLLKASLSR
+846 LDAQLLKDNLTRGLGKLRDTSVHAALSR
-858 GLEKLRGAA
+858 
-867 IHASLAKQLAP
+867 QLAP
-878 GAMAEDDVISLSC
+878 GAMVEDDVISLSC

-904 LGSTT
+904 RNCTT
-909 TFSAEDAN
+909 IFSVEDAD

-924 NNEHFSLLF
+924 RDEHFSLLF

-950 VNEMYR
+950 TNEMYR

-967 ELLRLGSGLTLGDLE
+967 DLLRLGCGLTLEDLE
-982 IGFKLLNIKAHVN
+982 VGFRLLNIKAHMK
-995 RDGEYVQIND
+995 RDGEYMLINEK
-1005 DGEING
+1005 GEING
-1011 FYSLTDDHLVACPP
+1011 FYVLSEEHLVACPP

-1030 FATKTFLNSNE
+1030 FATKTTLNPNE
-1041 HLAVTA
+1041 HLATTA
-1047 IKMLRE
+1047 IKMLRAAGTE
-1053 VGSDLVYGASLDRA
+1053 LTYNASLDRA
-1067 SNFERSLLKGCTGI
+1067 ANFEKSLLKGCTGI
-1081 RSSTLFAGLSSRL
+1081 RSSTLFAGFSSRL
-1094 KDEHQDHERPLVTVL
+1094 KDNHADHGRPLTTVL

-1131 RVVHFV
+1131 RIVHFV

-1149 SLGLTENKNP
+1149 SLGLTDQRG
-1159 SADGKGGIKKKN
+1159 SAVVEKGTTKKRHRKV
-1171 KKKISQNTFVR
+1171 SQNTFVR
-1182 TFETFLIQNAR
+1182 TFETFLIQHTR

-1217 MLLPASVQFFILG
+1217 MLLPDSTQFFVLG

-1254 NLLKGKEYRYN
+1254 HLLNGKDYKYN

-1272 NRMFSSRLPCA
+1272 NRMFATRLPCEFA
-1283 FNAEGFTSD
+1283 TEGFTSD
-1292 EPYIMLQGLG
+1292 EPYMMLQGLG
-1302 ANIEEIRAFSE
+1302 ANLEDIRAFSE

-1321 EKNFVKAHLGENIR
+1321 EKNFVKAHLGENVK

-1347 EKGSVFITESALKT
+1347 DRGAVFITESALKT

-1376 LILINMLDISFESL
+1376 LILINMLEITFEML
-1390 ANQRSTTVLGRFLK
+1390 ASQRASTVLGRFLK
-1404 GTAEPSHTLE
+1404 GTAEPTHTLE
-1414 KLPGKPTAQYGFIQ
+1414 KLPGRPTAQHGFTH
-1428 CVGKNFGVREAKL
+1428 CVGRNLGVREEKL
-1441 QGDPWLKSEIFL
+1441 RGDPWLKSEIFL
-1453 GQEIE
+1453 GQEVE
-1458 MQEVEEVAEIVQKEI
+1458 MQEIEEVAEIVQKEA

-1509 DQFTD
+1509 EQFTD
-1514 SHSKQKGK
+1514 CHSKQKGK

-1561 ECAKMKEA
+1561 ECAKLKEA

-1583 VPLKPHHRHDLMA
+1583 VPLKPHHRHDLMR
-1596 EALHDFEE
+1596 EALHEFED

-1630 LIFSKSQICTK
+1630 LVFSKSQICTK

-1659 HSVLIRFAPYMRYI
+1659 HSVLVRFAPYMRYI
-1673 EKKVLEVLPKKYY
+1673 EKKVAEVLPKQYY

-1705 NGTCTESDYEAF
+1705 SGVCTESDYEAF
-1717 DASQDQYIMSFEIA
+1717 DASQDQYIMAFEIA
-1731 LMEYLGLPKSL
+1731 LMEYLGLPRSL
-1742 INDYKYIKTH
+1742 IADYKYIKTH

-1786 YDLNGKESICFA
+1786 YDLNGQESICFA

-1803 ANSRLRVSSKHED
+1803 ANRRLRISREHED
-1816 FLSKLK
+1816 FLGKLK
-1822 LKAKVAFTRRP
+1822 LKAKVAFTKRP

-1855 MCIAKETNNLHN
+1855 MCIAKETNNLQN

-1879 YVKGELAVCHMDQEE
+1879 YVKGEMAVCHMDMEE
-1894 LDAFYNCVRVVVK
+1894 LDAFYNCVRVVIRNK
-1907 SRHLLKSNVRDL
+1907 HLLKSNVREL

>member
-25 SRGAVQGLL
+25 ARGAVQGLL

-48 SPIAKQRLCGSGIY
+48 SPIAKQRLCSSGIY

-74 ACKTLENYSLY
+74 ACKTLENYNLY
-85 QVVCPLIDHR
+85 QVVCPLVDHR

-121 INRMVTSR
+121 LNRMVTSR
-129 DKLRYSNDFV
+129 DKLRYSSDFV
-139 VQAGQPGTVKKT
+139 VQAGQPGTVKKCS
-151 KNTVTFYPELASL
+151 NTVTFYPEIASL
-164 VPHEIKFRSR
+164 IPHEVKFRSR

-191 IFLDQCSPELMLATV
+191 IFLDQCSPELMIATV

-242 AEGYIQPAG
+242 SEGYIQPVK

-284 ITRGEALVK
+284 ISRGEALVK

-301 EAIGSSYAS
+301 EAIGSSFAS

-372 RCGVNLDIFTPSTKT
+372 RCGVNLDIFTPSTKV

-416 VSNLKPLSFNVKCET
+416 VSHLKPLSFNVCCET
-431 IDFRAQ
+431 LDMRTRA
-437 KKSNCDILI
+437 KPCYNLV
-446 PFVGEMLAPCLELGG
+446 PFLDEKLLAPCLDMGEKL
-461 ALLGFGST
+461 FWSESF
-469 DREPAPYNLV
+469 DREPAPYGMV
-479 MNEVNHLHE
+479 MREEVHLHGD
-488 EPENLLKNNLKYLGD
+488 PEQLLKDYLIYLGD
-503 LASFT
+503 LEGFT
-508 FSSTEQVLAGTREI
+508 FSSVDQILVGAMTI
-522 FRPLYW
+522 YRPLYW
-528 YLFSTLGEQCF
+528 FLFSTLGDHCF
-539 DHCLMEAT
+539 DHCLMVAT
-547 MTQRREFFR
+547 RNQRIGKQHDVGGKTL
-556 NSVPGVPALPW
+556 SLPW
-567 HSEEGFENG
+567 YPEGKTGKNG
-576 RKYPVPAFNCLEHE
+576 AYSAPVFNCLEHE
-590 DENWGATDAT
+590 EENWGARDVI
-600 DDLEPML
+600 DDIEPML
-607 LNLFNCVCGTG
+607 LNLFTCVCGVG
-618 LQWTVAFHVE
+618 IQWTIAFHVE
-628 LLEVCMNDRLHNRR
+628 LLDVPMHERLRNRST
-642 AAFYSKGAF
+642 AFYSKGSF
-651 GYDYNGAS
+651 CYNYNGGS
-659 HAGIEWLA
+659 HIGLEWRE

-687 FQEYDGGHGIGFHS
+687 FQKYDGGHGIGFHS
-701 DDEELFEENSR
+701 DDEELFERGSK
-712 ILTVCIRGD
+712 ILTVCIEGD
-721 CEFRFRCSNGET
+721 CEFRFRCATGET
-733 GFFMEAPKQFMM
+733 GFYMEAPKQFMM
-745 PEGFQKSHKHS
+745 PEGFQESHVHA
-756 VRGCTPGRVSATFRR
+756 VGECTPGRISATFRR
-771 AKVLLAKE
+771 AKSVYDKE
-779 LSTSYGGKMGSDES
+779 ETSLENCSEGVENCADEC
-793 TDDGSEMECLSFIDN
+793 SETECISYIDN
-808 LGVSHTVQQTVDVAP
+808 LGVSHTIQRAVCISP
-823 FVVRDVS
+823 FVIREVS

-846 LDASLLKASLSR
+846 LDAQLLKVSLSK
-858 GLEKLRGAA
+858 GLEKLKGASM
-867 IHASLAKQLAP
+867 HASLARQLAP

-896 EIVVHSLS
+896 EVVVHSLS
-904 LGSTT
+904 QNCTT
-909 TFSAEDAN
+909 TFSASDAE

-924 NNEHFSLLF
+924 ENDHFSLLF

-950 VNEMYR
+950 TNEMYR

-967 ELLRLGSGLTLGDLE
+967 ELLRLGCGLTLEDLE
-982 IGFKLLNIKAHVN
+982 VGFRLLNIKAHIQK
-995 RDGEYVQIND
+995 DGEYLQINEA
-1005 DGEING
+1005 GEING
-1011 FYSLTDDHLVACPP
+1011 FYVLTEDHLVACPP
-1025 FSKNL
+1025 FSKSL
-1030 FATKTFLNSNE
+1030 FSTKTTLNTNE

-1047 IKMLRE
+1047 IKMLQE
-1053 VGSDLVYGASLDRA
+1053 VGTELTYQASLDRA

-1081 RSSTLFAGLSSRL
+1081 RSSTLFAGFSSRL
-1094 KDEHQDHERPLVTVL
+1094 KNEHASHERQLTTVL

-1120 KRAVVNFKKSG
+1120 RRAVINFKKSG

-1149 SLGLTENKNP
+1149 SLGLTENRGP
-1159 SADGKGGIKKKN
+1159 GFDGKGGKKRKGKN
-1171 KKKISQNTFVR
+1171 SQNTFVR
-1182 TFETFLIQNAR
+1182 TFETFLIQCAR

-1217 MLLPASVQFFILG
+1217 MLLPTTTQFFVLG
-1230 DPLQS
+1230 DPMQS

-1254 NLLKGKEYRYN
+1254 HLLQDKEYKYN

-1272 NRMFSSRLPCA
+1272 NKMFASRLPCA
-1283 FNAEGFTSD
+1283 FTVESFTSE

-1302 ANIEEIRAFSE
+1302 ANLDEIKAFSE

-1321 EKNFVKAHLGENIR
+1321 EKNFVKAHLGENVR

-1347 EKGSVFITESALKT
+1347 DKGAVFITESAMKT

-1376 LILINMLDISFESL
+1376 LILINMLEVTFEAL
-1390 ANQRSTTVLGRFLK
+1390 ASQRSTTVLGRFLK

-1414 KLPGKPTAQYGFIQ
+1414 KLPGKPTAQYGFTH
-1428 CVGKNFGVREAKL
+1428 CVGKNLGVRETKL

-1453 GQEIE
+1453 GQEEE
-1458 MQEVEEVAEIVQKEI
+1458 MQEIEEMEVMMQKEI

-1484 GLRAQWNDKIL
+1484 GLRSQWNDKIL

-1514 SHSKQKGK
+1514 CHSKQRGK

-1561 ECAKMKEA
+1561 ECAKLKEA
-1569 EPYGKFLLDEFLKR
+1569 EPYGKFLLDEFLKK
-1583 VPLKPHHRHDLMA
+1583 VPLKPHHRHDLMT
-1596 EALHDFEE
+1596 EALHEFEE

-1630 LIFSKSQICTK
+1630 LVFSKSQICTK

-1659 HSVLIRFAPYMRYI
+1659 HSVLVRFAPYMRYI
-1673 EKKVLEVLPKKYY
+1673 EKKVLEVLPKQYY

-1705 NGTCTESDYEAF
+1705 HGFCTESDYEAF

-1731 LMEYLGLPKSL
+1731 LMEFLGLPKTL

-1803 ANSRLRVSSKHED
+1803 ANRRLRVSLKHED
-1816 FLSKLK
+1816 FLGKLK
-1822 LKAKVAFTRRP
+1822 LKAKVAFTKRP

-1879 YVKGELAVCHMDQEE
+1879 YVKGEMAVCHMDKDE

-1907 SRHLLKSNVRDL
+1907 SMHLLKSNVREL

>member
-25 SRGAVQGLL
+25 ARGAVQGLL

-48 SPIAKQRLCGSGIY
+48 SPIAKQRLCSSGIY

-74 ACKTLENYSLY
+74 ACKTLENYNLY
-85 QVVCPLIDHR
+85 QVVCPLVDHR

-112 NRKIDIVEC
+112 NRKMDMVEC

-129 DKLRYSNDFV
+129 DKLRYGNDFV
-139 VQAGQPGTVKKT
+139 VQAGQSGTVKK
-151 KNTVTFYPELASL
+151 NSRTVTFYPELASL

-191 IFLDQCSPELMLATV
+191 IFLDQCSPELLLATV

-251 CIYLLNTNKIITPGG
+251 CVYLLTTNKMITPGG
-266 QVYCVDIISS
+266 QVYCFDIISS

-301 EAIGSSYAS
+301 EAIGSSFAS

-387 LLLKSLS
+387 LLLKSLA

-416 VSNLKPLSFNVKCET
+416 VSHLKPLSFNVKCET
-431 IDFRAQ
+431 IDLKIQAKPCYDR
-437 KKSNCDILI
+437 II
-446 PFVGEMLAPCLELGG
+446 PPVIDTLLNRLELGKTF
-461 ALLGFGST
+461 LGNETFSRT
-469 DREPAPYNLV
+469 PAPYNFVL
-479 MNEVNHLHE
+479 NETCHLHGAPE
-488 EPENLLKNNLKYLGD
+488 ELLMANMKFLGD
-503 LASFT
+503 LESFT
-508 FSSTEQVLAGTREI
+508 FSSTDQVLAGAATV
-522 FRPLYW
+522 FRPLYQF
-528 YLFSTLGEQCF
+528 LFSTLGDYCV
-539 DHCLMEAT
+539 DYCLMQAVRK
-547 MTQRREFFR
+547 QRVEK
-556 NSVPGVPALPW
+556 NETTASKVLALPW
-567 HSEEGFENG
+567 FANESYGEE
-576 RKYPVPAFNCLEHE
+576 RMYPAPVFNCLEHE
-590 DENWGATDAT
+590 DENWGAAEEV
-600 DDLEPML
+600 DDVEPML

-618 LQWTVAFHVE
+618 IQWTVAFHVE
-628 LLEVCMNDRLHNRR
+628 LLNVSMNDRLSNRS
-642 AAFYSKGAF
+642 ATFYSKGSF
-651 GYDYNGAS
+651 GYTYNGGQ
-659 HAGIEWLA
+659 HIGHEWLD
-667 EFDSFLS
+667 EFDSFLA
-674 INGHDLEYFNCVL
+674 INGHDLNYFNCVL
-687 FQEYDGGHGIGFHS
+687 FQRYDGGNGIGFHS
-701 DDEELFEENSR
+701 DNEELFEKNSR
-712 ILTVCIRGD
+712 ILTVCIQGD
-721 CEFRFRCSNGET
+721 CEFRFRCATGET
-733 GFFMEAPKQFMM
+733 GFYMEAPKQFMM
-745 PEGFQKSHKHS
+745 PEGFQESHKHA
-756 VRGCTPGRVSATFRR
+756 VRGCSPGRISATFRR
-771 AKVLLAKE
+771 AKISPVDKCVTPENEKLDSECSADD
-779 LSTSYGGKMGSDES
+779 SSES
-793 TDDGSEMECLSFIDN
+793 ECFSFIDN
-808 LGVSHTVQQTVDVAP
+808 LGVSHTVQNSVNISP
-823 FVVRDVS
+823 FVVRKVS

-846 LDASLLKASLSR
+846 LDASLLKNTLSK
-858 GLEKLRGAA
+858 GLEKLRGVAM
-867 IHASLAKQLAP
+867 HATLAEQLAP
-878 GAMAEDDVISLSC
+878 GAMAEDDVIALSC

-904 LGSTT
+904 LGCTT
-909 TFSAEDAN
+909 TFATEDAE

-924 NNEHFSLLF
+924 DNEHFSLLF

-950 VNEMYR
+950 TNEMYR
-956 VLADKKFDELT
+956 VLAHKKFEELT
-967 ELLRLGSGLTLGDLE
+967 ELLRLGCGLTLEDLE
-982 IGFKLLNIKAHVN
+982 VGFKLLNIKAHIKK
-995 RDGEYVQIND
+995 DGEYLQIND
-1005 DGEING
+1005 SGEING
-1011 FYSLTDDHLVACPP
+1011 FYSLTDEHLVACPP

-1030 FATKTFLNSNE
+1030 FATKTILNSNE

-1047 IKMLRE
+1047 IKMLQE
-1053 VGSDLVYGASLDRA
+1053 VGSELIYNASLDRA

-1081 RSSTLFAGLSSRL
+1081 RSSTLFSGLSSRL
-1094 KDEHQDHERPLVTVL
+1094 KEGHEDHERPLTTVL

-1142 LADALIQ
+1142 LADTLIQ
-1149 SLGLTENKNP
+1149 SLGLTEKQ
-1159 SADGKGGIKKKN
+1159 SAGADGKNGGKRKGKKN
-1171 KKKISQNTFVR
+1171 SQNTFVR

-1217 MLLPASVQFFILG
+1217 MLLPDTVQFFILG

-1249 EGDIF
+1249 ESDIY
-1254 NLLKGKEYRYN
+1254 NLLKGKEYKYN

-1272 NRMFSSRLPCA
+1272 NKMFASRLPCS
-1283 FNAEGFTSD
+1283 FKSECFTTE
-1292 EPYIMLQGLG
+1292 EPYIMLQGFGTNLDDIK
-1302 ANIEEIRAFSE
+1302 NFSE

-1321 EKNFVKAHLGENIR
+1321 EKNFVKAHLGENVK

-1347 EKGSVFITESALKT
+1347 ERGSVFITESALKT

-1367 TALSRFSKN
+1367 TALSRFSRN
-1376 LILINMLDISFESL
+1376 LILINMLDITFESL

-1404 GTAEPSHTLE
+1404 GTADPSHTLE
-1414 KLPGKPTAQYGFIQ
+1414 NLPGKPIAQYGFTH
-1428 CVGKNFGVREAKL
+1428 CVGRNLGVREAKL

-1453 GQEIE
+1453 GQEDE
-1458 MQEVEEVAEIVQKEI
+1458 MQEIEEVAEVVQKEI

-1495 LKEAREFKFRNLVT
+1495 SKEVREFKFRSLVT

-1514 SHSKQKGK
+1514 CHSKQKGK

-1561 ECAKMKEA
+1561 ECAKLKEA

-1583 VPLKPHHRHDLMA
+1583 IPLKPHHRHDLMS
-1596 EALHDFEE
+1596 EALHEFEE

-1630 LIFSKSQICTK
+1630 LVFSKSQICTK

-1705 NGTCTESDYEAF
+1705 HGICTESDYEAF
-1717 DASQDQYIMSFEIA
+1717 DASQDQYIMAFEIA
-1731 LMEYLGLPKSL
+1731 LMEYLGLPRSL

-1786 YDLNGKESICFA
+1786 YDLNGHESICFA

-1803 ANSRLRVSSKHED
+1803 ANHRLRINLKHED
-1816 FLSKLK
+1816 FLGKLK
-1822 LKAKVAFTRRP
+1822 LKAKVAFTKRP
-1833 TFCGWNLTF
+1833 TFCGWNLTH

-1879 YVKGELAVCHMDQEE
+1879 YVKGELAVCHMDKEE

-1907 SRHLLKSNVRDL
+1907 SKHLLKSNVREL
-1919 FKNEVE
+1919 FQNEVE

>member
-1 MALTYRSPVEEVLTS
+1 MALTYRSPVEEVITS

-62 LSPFSYVPHSHP
+62 LSPFSYMPHSHP
-74 ACKTLENYSLY
+74 ACKTLENYNLY
-85 QVVCPLIDHR
+85 QVVCPLVDHR

-121 INRMVTSR
+121 LNRMVTSR
-129 DKLRYSNDFV
+129 DKLRYGNDFV
-139 VQAGQPGTVKKT
+139 VQSGQSGTVKKSS
-151 KNTVTFYPELASL
+151 NTVTFYPELASL
-164 VPHEIKFRSR
+164 IPHEVKFRSR

-206 VIPPELLLKAKESM
+206 VIPPELLLNAKESM

-227 EVKGP
+227 EIKGP

-242 AEGYIQPAG
+242 SEGYIQPVK
-251 CIYLLNTNKIITPGG
+251 CTYLLKTNKIITPSG
-266 QVYCVDIISS
+266 QVYCVDILSS

-284 ITRGEALVK
+284 LTRGEALVK
-293 KENSFSNF
+293 KENSFSGF

-372 RCGVNLDIFTPSTKT
+372 RCGVNLDIFTPSTKV

-416 VSNLKPLSFNVKCET
+416 VSHLKPLSFNVSCET
-431 IDFRAQ
+431 LDLRTRKNACP
-437 KKSNCDILI
+437 SLV
-446 PFVGEMLAPCLELGG
+446 PFLDEALLTPCLAIGEKLFKPTG
-461 ALLGFGST
+461 L
-469 DREPAPYNLV
+469 DRVPMPYGYA
-479 MNEVNHLHE
+479 MSEETHLHG
-488 EPENLLKNNLKYLGD
+488 EPEQLLKENLKFLGD
-503 LASFT
+503 LESLT
-508 FSSTEQVLAGTREI
+508 FSSTWDVLAGAAAI
-522 FRPLYW
+522 YRPLYW
-528 YLFSTLGEQCF
+528 FLFSTLGEHCF
-539 DHCLMEAT
+539 DHCLMDAT
-547 MTQRREFFR
+547 RRQRIEKQKAS
-556 NSVPGVPALPW
+556 NGKILTLPW
-567 HSEEGFENG
+567 YTNEKAGTSGL
-576 RKYPVPAFNCLEHE
+576 YPVPAFNCLEHE
-590 DENWGATDAT
+590 DENWGAEEVL
-600 DDLEPML
+600 DDGEPML
-607 LNLFNCVCGTG
+607 LNLFDCVCGVG
-618 LQWTVAFHVE
+618 IQWTIAFHVE
-628 LLEVCMNDRLHNRR
+628 LLEVHMNERLSNRN
-642 AAFYSKGAF
+642 AAFYSKGGF
-651 GYDYNGAS
+651 GYDYNGGS
-659 HAGIEWLA
+659 HIGLEWLD
-667 EFDSFLS
+667 EFDSFLA

-687 FQEYDGGHGIGFHS
+687 FQKYDGGHGIGFHR
-701 DDEELFEENSR
+701 DDEEIFEKGSK
-712 ILTVCIRGD
+712 ILTVCIQGD
-721 CEFRFRCSNGET
+721 CEFRFRCSAGET
-733 GFFMEAPKQFMM
+733 GFYMEAPKQFMM
-745 PEGFQKSHKHS
+745 PEGFQESHSHAVKE
-756 VRGCTPGRVSATFRR
+756 CTPGRISATFRR
-771 AKVLLAKE
+771 AKTILTAEKAAVNVEEASVGNSSDE
-779 LSTSYGGKMGSDES
+779 GSD
-793 TDDGSEMECLSFIDN
+793 SECINYIDN
-808 LGVSHTVQQTVDVAP
+808 LGVSHTVQRTVSIAP
-823 FVVRDVS
+823 FVVREVS
-830 GENNMCFWN
+830 GANNMCFWN
-839 CLSFLLN
+839 CLSFILN
-846 LDASLLKASLSR
+846 LDAQLLKDSLSKGLGKLKGISVHASLSR
-858 GLEKLRGAA
+858 
-867 IHASLAKQLAP
+867 QLAP
-878 GAMAEDDVISLSC
+878 GAMVENDAISLSC

-904 LGSTT
+904 QNCTT
-909 TFSAEDAN
+909 TFAAEDAN
-917 KRIDILH
+917 KRIDVLH
-924 NNEHFSLLF
+924 ENDHFSLLF

-950 VNEMYR
+950 ANEMYR

-967 ELLRLGSGLTLGDLE
+967 ELLRLGCGLTIEDLE
-982 IGFKLLNIKAHVN
+982 VGFRLLNIKAHIK
-995 RDGEYVQIND
+995 RDGEYLLINEN
-1005 DGEING
+1005 GEING
-1011 FYSLTDDHLVACPP
+1011 FYALTEDHLVACPP
-1025 FSKNL
+1025 FSQNL
-1030 FATKTFLNSNE
+1030 FATKTTLNMND

-1047 IKMLRE
+1047 IKMLQE
-1053 VGSDLVYGASLDRA
+1053 VGTELTYQASLDRA
-1067 SNFERSLLKGCTGI
+1067 ANFERSLLKGCTGI
-1081 RSSTLFAGLSSRL
+1081 RSSTLFAGFSSRL
-1094 KDEHQDHERPLVTVL
+1094 GGEHTDHERPLTTVL

-1131 RVVHFV
+1131 RIVHFV

-1149 SLGLTENKNP
+1149 SLGLTENRSSKP
-1159 SADGKGGIKKKN
+1159 DGSITKKRGGKKN
-1171 KKKISQNTFVR
+1171 SQNTFVR
-1182 TFETFLIQNAR
+1182 TFENFLIQCSR

-1217 MLLPASVQFFILG
+1217 MLLPASARFFILG

-1254 NLLKGKEYRYN
+1254 HLLKGQEYKYN

-1272 NRMFSSRLPCA
+1272 NRMFASRLPCS
-1283 FNAEGFTSD
+1283 FSTEGFSSD

-1302 ANIEEIRAFSE
+1302 ASLEEIKNFSE

-1321 EKNFVKAHLGENIR
+1321 EKNFVKAHLGENVR

-1347 EKGSVFITESALKT
+1347 DKGTIFITESALKT

-1376 LILINMLDISFESL
+1376 LILINMLEVTFEGL
-1390 ANQRSTTVLGRFLK
+1390 AKQRSTTVLGRFLQ
-1404 GTAEPSHTLE
+1404 GTAEPSHTLD
-1414 KLPGKPTAQYGFIQ
+1414 KLPGKPTAQYGFTH
-1428 CVGKNFGVREAKL
+1428 CVGKNLGVREIKL

-1453 GQEIE
+1453 GQEEE
-1458 MQEVEEVAEIVQKEI
+1458 MQEIEEVEVAMQREI

-1509 DQFTD
+1509 EQFTD
-1514 SHSKQKGK
+1514 CHSKQRGK

-1549 VKKRLRFSKPHL
+1549 VKKRLRFSRPHL
-1561 ECAKMKEA
+1561 ECAKLKEA

-1583 VPLKPHHRHDLMA
+1583 VPLKPHHRQDLMSK
-1596 EALHDFEE
+1596 ALHEFEE

-1630 LIFSKSQICTK
+1630 LVFSKSQICTK

-1659 HSVLIRFAPYMRYI
+1659 HSVLVRFAPYMRYI
-1673 EKKVLEVLPKKYY
+1673 EKKVLEVLPKRYY

-1705 NGTCTESDYEAF
+1705 RDVCTESDYEAF
-1717 DASQDQYIMSFEIA
+1717 DASQDQYIMAFEIA

-1742 INDYKYIKTH
+1742 VNDYKYIKTH

-1786 YDLNGKESICFA
+1786 YDLNGQESICFA

-1803 ANSRLRVSSKHED
+1803 ANRRLRVSLKHED
-1816 FLSKLK
+1816 FLGRLK

-1833 TFCGWNLTF
+1833 TFCGWNLTS

-1879 YVKGELAVCHMDQEE
+1879 YVKGEMAVVHMDKDE

-1907 SRHLLKSNVRDL
+1907 SMHLLKSNVREL

>member
-25 SRGAVQGLL
+25 ARGAVQGLL

-48 SPIAKQRLCGSGIY
+48 SPIAKQRLCNSGIY
-62 LSPFSYVPHSHP
+62 LSPYSYVPHSHP

-85 QVVCPLIDHR
+85 QVVCPLVDHR

-121 INRMVTSR
+121 LNRMVTSR
-129 DKLRYSNDFV
+129 DKLRYGSDFV
-139 VQAGQPGTVKKT
+139 VQSGQPGTVKKT
-151 KNTVTFYPELASL
+151 SNTVTFYPEIASL
-164 VPHEIKFRSR
+164 VPHEVKFRSR

-191 IFLDQCSPELMLATV
+191 IFLDQCSPELMIATV

-242 AEGYIQPAG
+242 SEGYIQPAK
-251 CIYLLNTNKIITPGG
+251 CVYLLNTNKIITPSG
-266 QVYCVDIISS
+266 QIYCVDIISS

-301 EAIGSSYAS
+301 DAIGSSFAS

-372 RCGVNLDIFTPSTKT
+372 RCGVNLDIFTPSTKV

-416 VSNLKPLSFNVKCET
+416 VSHLKPLSFNVSCET
-431 IDFRAQ
+431 LDLRTRA
-437 KKSNCDILI
+437 KPNYNLV
-446 PFVGEMLAPCLELGG
+446 PFLDEKLLAPCLEVSNTLFKQGN
-461 ALLGFGST
+461 L
-469 DREPAPYNLV
+469 DRAPAPYAFA
-479 MNEVNHLHE
+479 MSEETHLHE
-488 EPENLLKNNLKYLGD
+488 EPEQLLKDNLKYLGD
-503 LASFT
+503 LESFT
-508 FSSTEQVLAGTREI
+508 FSSIEQVLAGAATVY
-522 FRPLYW
+522 RPLYW
-528 YLFSTLGEQCF
+528 FLFSTLGEHCF

-547 MTQRREFFR
+547 RAQRIGKQKDLE
-556 NSVPGVPALPW
+556 VKPLTLTW
-567 HSEEGFENG
+567 HPQACAEISG
-576 RKYPVPAFNCLEHE
+576 KYPAPVFNCLEHE
-590 DENWGATDAT
+590 DENWGAVDAV
-600 DDLEPML
+600 DDIEPML

-618 LQWTVAFHVE
+618 IQWTVAFHVE
-628 LLEVCMNDRLHNRR
+628 LLEVPMHERLSNRD
-642 AAFYSKGAF
+642 AAFYSKGSF
-651 GYDYNGAS
+651 GYNYNGGC
-659 HAGIEWLA
+659 HTGHEWLG
-667 EFDSFLS
+667 EFDSFLA

-687 FQEYDGGHGIGFHS
+687 FQRYDGGHGIGFHR
-701 DDEELFEENSR
+701 DDEEIFEKNSK
-712 ILTVCIRGD
+712 ILTVCIQGD
-721 CEFRFRCSNGET
+721 CEFRFRCEAGET
-733 GFFMEAPKQFMM
+733 GFYMEAPKQFMM
-745 PEGFQKSHKHS
+745 PDGFQSSHAHA
-756 VRGCTPGRVSATFRR
+756 VRECTPGRISATFRR
-771 AKVLLAKE
+771 AKIVQGEANVSE
-779 LSTSYGGKMGSDES
+779 DVGSAGMES
-793 TDDGSEMECLSFIDN
+793 GTDDDSESGCVSYVDN
-808 LGVSHTVQQTVDVAP
+808 LGVVHTIQRTVSISP
-823 FVVRDVS
+823 FVVREVS

-846 LDASLLKASLSR
+846 LDAQLLKASLSK
-858 GLEKLRGAA
+858 GLEKLRGVS
-867 IHASLAKQLAP
+867 IHASLSRQLAP

-904 LGSTT
+904 QNCTT
-909 TFSAEDAN
+909 TFSAEDAD

-924 NNEHFSLLF
+924 ENDHFSLLF

-950 VNEMYR
+950 ANEMYR

-967 ELLRLGSGLTLGDLE
+967 ELLRLGCGLTLEDLE
-982 IGFKLLNIKAHVN
+982 VGFRLLNIKAHIN
-995 RDGEYVQIND
+995 KDGEYLIINET
-1005 DGEING
+1005 GEING
-1011 FYSLTDDHLVACPP
+1011 FYALTEDHLIACPP

-1030 FATKTFLNSNE
+1030 FSTKITLNSNE

-1053 VGSDLVYGASLDRA
+1053 VGTELTYQASLDRA

-1081 RSSTLFAGLSSRL
+1081 RSSTLFAGFSSRL
-1094 KDEHQDHERPLVTVL
+1094 KGEHSSHERCLTTVL

-1120 KRAVVNFKKSG
+1120 KRAVVNFRKSG

-1149 SLGLTENKNP
+1149 SLGLTENRGTGVNGKEVKKRKGNKN
-1159 SADGKGGIKKKN
+1159 
-1171 KKKISQNTFVR
+1171 SQNTFVR
-1182 TFETFLIQNAR
+1182 TFETFLIQSTR

-1217 MLLPASVQFFILG
+1217 MLLPMTTQFFVLG

-1254 NLLKGKEYRYN
+1254 HLLKGQEYKYN

-1272 NRMFSSRLPCA
+1272 NKMFASRLPCA
-1283 FNAEGFTSD
+1283 FTTEGFTTE
-1292 EPYIMLQGLG
+1292 EPYIMLQGFG
-1302 ANIEEIRAFSE
+1302 ANLDEIKAFSE

-1321 EKNFVKAHLGENIR
+1321 EKNFVKAHLGENVK

-1347 EKGSVFITESALKT
+1347 EKGAVFITESALKT

-1376 LILINMLDISFESL
+1376 LILINMLEVTFEAL

-1414 KLPGKPTAQYGFIQ
+1414 KLPGKPTAQYGFTH
-1428 CVGKNFGVREAKL
+1428 CVGRNLGVRETKL

-1453 GQEIE
+1453 GQEEE
-1458 MQEVEEVAEIVQKEI
+1458 MQEIAEVEAIVQKEI

-1484 GLRAQWNDKIL
+1484 GLRSQWNDKIL

-1514 SHSKQKGK
+1514 CHSKQRGK

-1583 VPLKPHHRHDLMA
+1583 VPLKPHHRHDLMSA
-1596 EALHDFEE
+1596 ALHEFEE

-1630 LIFSKSQICTK
+1630 LVFSKSQICTK

-1659 HSVLIRFAPYMRYI
+1659 HSVLVRFAPYMRYI
-1673 EKKVLEVLPKKYY
+1673 EKKVLEVLPKQYY

-1705 NGTCTESDYEAF
+1705 NGVCTESDYEAF
-1717 DASQDQYIMSFEIA
+1717 DASQDQYIMAFEIA
-1731 LMEYLGLPKSL
+1731 LMEFLGLPRSL

-1786 YDLNGKESICFA
+1786 YDLNGHESICFA

-1803 ANSRLRVSSKHED
+1803 ANRRLRVSLKHED
-1816 FLSKLK
+1816 FLGKLK
-1822 LKAKVAFTRRP
+1822 LKAKVAFTKRP

-1879 YVKGELAVCHMDQEE
+1879 YVKGEMAVCHMDKDE

-1907 SRHLLKSNVRDL
+1907 SMHLLKSNVREL

>member
-1 MALTYRSPVEEVLTS
+1 MALTYRSPVEEVITS

-25 SRGAVQGLL
+25 ARGAVQGLL
-34 KLEEFNHNLFNFAL
+34 KLEEYNHNLFNFAL
-48 SPIAKQRLCGSGIY
+48 SPIAKQRLCSSGIY

-74 ACKTLENYSLY
+74 ACKTLENYNLY

-129 DKLRYSNDFV
+129 DKLRYGSDFV
-139 VQAGQPGTVKKT
+139 VQSGQPGTVRKNS
-151 KNTVTFYPELASL
+151 NTVTFYPELASL
-164 VPHEIKFRSR
+164 VPHEVKFKSR

-184 WSKESLA
+184 WSKESLS
-191 IFLDQCSPELMLATV
+191 IFLDQCSPEMMIATV

-227 EVKGP
+227 EIKGT

-242 AEGYIQPAG
+242 SEGYIQPAN
-251 CIYLLNTNKIITPGG
+251 CVYLLKTNKIITPNG
-266 QVYCVDIISS
+266 QVYCIDIISS

-301 EAIGSSYAS
+301 EAIGSSFAS

-387 LLLKSLS
+387 LLLKSLA

-416 VSNLKPLSFNVKCET
+416 VSHLKPLSFNVACET
-431 IDFRAQ
+431 LDF
-437 KKSNCDILI
+437 KVKSRPCDGFA
-446 PFVGEMLAPCLELGG
+446 PFLDEKFLTPCIAACGG
-461 ALLGFGST
+461 SIVDGYY
-469 DREPAPYNLV
+469 DRKPAPYNLV
-479 MNEVNHLHE
+479 MDEVHHLHG
-488 EPENLLKNNLKYLGD
+488 EPEQLLKENLKYLGD
-503 LASFT
+503 LESLT
-508 FSSTEQVLAGTREI
+508 FSSIEQIVMGAAKVY
-522 FRPLYW
+522 RPLYW
-528 YLFSTLGEQCF
+528 FLFSALGEQCF

-547 MTQRREFFR
+547 RVQSIKKRTHARKKVLSLTWHPELESERER
-556 NSVPGVPALPW
+556 M
-567 HSEEGFENG
+567 
-576 RKYPVPAFNCLEHE
+576 YPVPAFNCLEHE
-590 DENWGATDAT
+590 DENWGADGAI
-600 DDLEPML
+600 DDIEPML
-607 LNLFNCVCGTG
+607 LNLFNCVCGVG
-618 LQWTVAFHVE
+618 LQWTIAFHVD
-628 LLEVCMNDRLHNRR
+628 LLRAPMDERLHNRS

-651 GYDYNGAS
+651 GYSYNGG
-659 HAGIEWLA
+659 HHVGHEWLE
-667 EFDSFLS
+667 EFNSFLA
-674 INGHDLEYFNCVL
+674 INGHDLDYFNCVL
-687 FQEYDGGHGIGFHS
+687 LQQYDGGHGIGFHS
-701 DDEELFEENSR
+701 DDEEIFEKGSK
-712 ILTVCIRGD
+712 ILTVCIQGD
-721 CEFRFRCSNGET
+721 CEFRFRCASGET
-733 GFFMEAPKQFMM
+733 GFYMEAPKQFMM
-745 PEGFQKSHKHS
+745 PEGFQLDHKHA
-756 VRGCTPGRVSATFRR
+756 VRACTPGRISATFRR
-771 AKVLLAKE
+771 AKLAQG
-779 LSTSYGGKMGSDES
+779 STNEIKDS
-793 TDDGSEMECLSFIDN
+793 GSEGIETSSDDDDTSGCLCYIDN
-808 LGVSHTVQQTVDVAP
+808 LGVSHTIQKTVNISP
-823 FVVRDVS
+823 FVIRNVS
-830 GENNMCFWN
+830 GANNMCFWN

-846 LDASLLKASLSR
+846 LDAQMLKTSLSR
-858 GLEKLRGAA
+858 GLEKLKGTNV
-867 IHASLAKQLAP
+867 HASLKRQLES
-878 GAMAEDDVISLSC
+878 GAMAEEDVISLSC

-904 LGSTT
+904 QNCTT
-909 TFSAEDAN
+909 TFAAEDSE
-917 KRIDILH
+917 KRIDLLH
-924 NNEHFSLLF
+924 ENEHFSLLF

-940 SAVAQTFSRD
+940 AAVAQTFSRNID
-950 VNEMYR
+950 EMYR
-956 VLADKKFDELT
+956 ALADKKFDELT
-967 ELLRLGSGLTLGDLE
+967 DLLRLGCGLTLEDLE
-982 IGFKLLNIKAHVN
+982 VGFRLLNVKAHIN
-995 RDGEYVQIND
+995 KDGEYLLINEE
-1005 DGEING
+1005 GEING
-1011 FYSLTDDHLVACPP
+1011 YYALTNEHLVACHP

-1030 FATKTFLNSNE
+1030 FATKVTLNVNE
-1041 HLAVTA
+1041 HLAVSA
-1047 IKMLRE
+1047 INMLRE
-1053 VGSDLVYGASLDRA
+1053 AGSEVPYKASLDRA

-1094 KDEHQDHERPLVTVL
+1094 QEHHSDHERQMTTVL

-1131 RVVHFV
+1131 RTVHFV

-1142 LADALIQ
+1142 LADALIE
-1149 SLGLTENKNP
+1149 SLGLAKER
-1159 SADGKGGIKKKN
+1159 SSDHDGKSVKKKRN
-1171 KKKISQNTFVR
+1171 KRVSQNTFVR
-1182 TFETFLIQNAR
+1182 TFETFLIQSTR

-1207 FPPGYLDYAS
+1207 FPPGYLDYTS
-1217 MLLPASVQFFILG
+1217 MLLPTTVQFFVLG

-1254 NLLKGKEYRYN
+1254 RLLNGKEYKYN

-1272 NRMFSSRLPCA
+1272 NKMFATRLPCA
-1283 FNAEGFTSD
+1283 FASECFTSE

-1302 ANIEEIRAFSE
+1302 ANLDEIKAFSE

-1321 EKNFVKAHLGENIR
+1321 EKNFVKAHLGENVK

-1347 EKGSVFITESALKT
+1347 DRGAIFITESALKT

-1376 LILINMLDISFESL
+1376 LILINMLDVTFEAL
-1390 ANQRSTTVLGRFLK
+1390 ANQRANTTIGRFLK

-1414 KLPGKPTAQYGFIQ
+1414 HLPGTPTAQYGFTQ
-1428 CVGKNFGVREAKL
+1428 CVGRNLGVREEKL
-1441 QGDPWLKSEIFL
+1441 RGDPWLKSEIFL
-1453 GQEIE
+1453 GQGEDMQEIE
-1458 MQEVEEVAEIVQKEI
+1458 EVKEIMQDVI

-1484 GLRAQWNDKIL
+1484 GLRAQWNDKIA

-1509 DQFTD
+1509 EQFTD
-1514 SHSKQKGK
+1514 CHSKQKGK

-1535 PRHRASDTLTFLMA
+1535 PRHRANDTLTFLMA

-1569 EPYGKFLLDEFLKR
+1569 APYGKFLLNEFLKR
-1583 VPLKPHHRHDLMA
+1583 IPLKPHHRHDLMS
-1596 EALHDFEE
+1596 EALHEFEE

-1630 LIFSKSQICTK
+1630 LVFSKSQICTK
-1641 WDNRFRSAK
+1641 WDNRFRAAK

-1659 HSVLIRFAPYMRYI
+1659 HSVLVRFAPYMRYI
-1673 EKKVLEVLPKKYY
+1673 EKKVHEVLPKQYY

-1705 NGTCTESDYEAF
+1705 DGLCTESDYEAF
-1717 DASQDQYIMSFEIA
+1717 DASQDQYIMAFEIA
-1731 LMEYLGLPKSL
+1731 LMEYLGLPRTL

-1786 YDLNGKESICFA
+1786 YDLNGHESICFA

-1803 ANSRLRVSSKHED
+1803 ANRRLRVSQKHED
-1816 FLSKLK
+1816 FLGKLK
-1822 LKAKVAFTRRP
+1822 LKAKVAFTKRP

-1879 YVKGELAVCHMDQEE
+1879 YIKGEMAVCHMDNEE

-1907 SRHLLKSNVRDL
+1907 SMHLLKSNVREL
-1919 FKNEVE
+1919 FKNEIE
-1925 T
+1925 S

>member
-25 SRGAVQGLL
+25 ARGAVQGLL

-74 ACKTLENYSLY
+74 ACKTLENYNLY
-85 QVVCPLIDHR
+85 QVVCPLLDHR

-112 NRKIDIVEC
+112 NRKVDMVEC
-121 INRMVTSR
+121 VNRMVTSR
-129 DKLRYSNDFV
+129 DKIRYSSDFV
-139 VQAGQPGTVKKT
+139 VQAGQPGTVKKSSS
-151 KNTVTFYPELASL
+151 TVTFYPELASL
-164 VPHEIKFRSR
+164 VPHEIKFKSR

-251 CIYLLNTNKIITPGG
+251 CTYLLTTNRIVTPSG
-266 QVYCVDIISS
+266 QVYCLDIISS

-387 LLLKSLS
+387 LLLKSIS

-401 TKYSKKLMRVSFTSF
+401 TKYSKKLMRISFTSF

-431 IDFRAQ
+431 VDLRVSAKPSNDFLSSLEGGIAESYSRL
-437 KKSNCDILI
+437 KEV
-446 PFVGEMLAPCLELGG
+446 FVSQEIQ
-461 ALLGFGST
+461 
-469 DREPAPYNLV
+469 DRTPAPYNLV
-479 MNEVNHLHE
+479 MSDENHLHS
-488 EPENLLKNNLKYLGD
+488 EPEELLKENLKYLGD
-503 LASFT
+503 LESFT
-508 FSSTEQVLAGTREI
+508 YSSTEQVLIGAAEV

-528 YLFSTLGEQCF
+528 YLFSTLGERCL
-539 DHCLMEAT
+539 DHCLMEST
-547 MTQRREFFR
+547 FKQRRSRVECPDG
-556 NSVPGVPALPW
+556 NSLALPW
-567 HSEEGFENG
+567 VPEGDSTGEW
-576 RKYPVPAFNCLEHE
+576 RYPAPAFNCLEHE
-590 DENWGATDAT
+590 DENWGATDVI
-600 DDLEPML
+600 DDVEPML

-618 LQWTVAFHVE
+618 IQWTVAFHVE
-628 LLEVCMNDRLHNRR
+628 LLEVCMNDRLNNRD
-642 AAFYSKGAF
+642 AAFYSKGGF
-651 GYDYNGAS
+651 GYNYNGGS
-659 HAGIEWLA
+659 HVGLEWLT
-667 EFDSFLS
+667 EFDSFLA

-687 FQEYDGGHGIGFHS
+687 FQRYDGGHGIGFHS
-701 DDEELFEENSR
+701 DDEELFEEDSR
-712 ILTVCIRGD
+712 ILTVCINGD
-721 CEFRFRCSNGET
+721 CEFRFRCSAGET

-745 PEGFQKSHKHS
+745 PEGFQKSHKHA

-771 AKVLLAKE
+771 AKVRSEK
-779 LSTSYGGKMGSDES
+779 GKVITEAASVILEDS
-793 TDDGSEMECLSFIDN
+793 TDDGSEMECLNFIDN
-808 LGVSHTVQQTVDVAP
+808 LGVTHTIQQAVDTSP
-823 FVVRDVS
+823 FVVREVS

-846 LDASLLKASLSR
+846 LEAHLLKSSLSR
-858 GLEKLRGAA
+858 GLEKLQGVPV
-867 IHASLAKQLAP
+867 HSSLTRQLAP
-878 GAMAEDDVISLSC
+878 GAMAEDDVIALSC

-904 LGSTT
+904 QGCTT
-909 TFSAEDAN
+909 TFAAEDAS

-924 NNEHFSLLF
+924 ENEHFSLLF

-950 VNEMYR
+950 INEMYR

-967 ELLRLGSGLTLGDLE
+967 ELLRLGCGLTIEDLE
-982 IGFKLLNIKAHVN
+982 IGFRLLNVKAHILK
-995 RDGEYVQIND
+995 DGEYMLVNEK
-1005 DGEING
+1005 GEING
-1011 FYSLTDDHLVACPP
+1011 FYSLNDDHLVACPP

-1030 FATKTFLNSNE
+1030 FATKTVLNSNE

-1053 VGSDLVYGASLDRA
+1053 VGSELIYQASLDRA

-1081 RSSTLFAGLSSRL
+1081 RSSTLFSGFSSRL
-1094 KDEHQDHERPLVTVL
+1094 KDEHGDHDRPLTTVL

-1149 SLGLTENKNP
+1149 SLGLTDNKNVG
-1159 SADGKGGIKKKN
+1159 AKGKGESKRKGKKN
-1171 KKKISQNTFVR
+1171 SQNTFVR

-1254 NLLKGKEYRYN
+1254 KLLNGQEYKYN
-1265 ILSRRFS
+1265 ILSRRFT
-1272 NRMFSSRLPCA
+1272 NGIFASRLPCS
-1283 FNAEGFTSD
+1283 FNTEGFTNE

-1302 ANIEEIRAFSE
+1302 ANVEEIKTFSE

-1321 EKNFVKAHLGENIR
+1321 EKNFVKAHLGENVK

-1347 EKGSVFITESALKT
+1347 EKGAIFITESALKT

-1367 TALSRFSKN
+1367 TALSRFSRN
-1376 LILINMLDISFESL
+1376 LILINMLDITFETL
-1390 ANQRSTTVLGRFLK
+1390 ASQRSTTVLGHFLK
-1404 GTAEPSHTLE
+1404 GTAEPAQTLDR
-1414 KLPGKPTAQYGFIQ
+1414 LPGKPIAQYGFTH
-1428 CVGKNFGVREAKL
+1428 CVGKNYGVREAKL

-1453 GQEIE
+1453 GQEEE
-1458 MQEVEEVAEIVQKEI
+1458 MQEIEEVAEIVQKEI

-1514 SHSKQKGK
+1514 CHSKQKGT

-1569 EPYGKFLLDEFLKR
+1569 EPYGKFLLNEFLKR
-1583 VPLKPHHRHDLMA
+1583 VPLKPHHRHDLMR

-1630 LIFSKSQICTK
+1630 LVFSKSQICTK

-1693 DELNQWVCDNKF
+1693 DELDQWVRDNQF
-1705 NGTCTESDYEAF
+1705 RDTCTESDYEAF
-1717 DASQDQYIMSFEIA
+1717 DASQDQYIMAFEIA

-1786 YDLNGKESICFA
+1786 YDLNGHESICFA

-1803 ANSRLRVSSKHED
+1803 ANRKLRVSFRHED
-1816 FLSKLK
+1816 FLGKLK
-1822 LKAKVAFTRRP
+1822 LKAKVAFTKRP

-1867 CIDNYAIEISFA
+1867 CIDNYAIEISYA
-1879 YVKGELAVCHMDQEE
+1879 YVKGELAVCHMDKDE

-1907 SRHLLKSNVRDL
+1907 NRHLLKSNVLEL

-1925 T
+1925 I

>member
-1 MALTYRSPVEEVLTS
+1 MALTYRSPIEEVITS

-25 SRGAVQGLL
+25 ARGAVQGLL
-34 KLEEFNHNLFNFAL
+34 KLEEINHNLFNFAL
-48 SPIAKQRLCGSGIY
+48 SPIAKQRLCNSGIY
-62 LSPFSYVPHSHP
+62 LSPYSYVPHSHP
-74 ACKTLENYSLY
+74 ACKTLENYNLY
-85 QVVCPLIDHR
+85 QVVCPLVDHK

-102 QSKLCFLKSR
+102 QSKICFLKSR
-112 NRKIDIVEC
+112 NRKIDMVEC
-121 INRMVTSR
+121 INRVVTSR

-139 VQAGQPGTVKKT
+139 VHAGQPGTVKKSS
-151 KNTVTFYPELASL
+151 NTVSFYPEIASL
-164 VPHEIKFRSR
+164 IPQDVKFRSR
-174 ALFLHDELHY
+174 SLFLHDELHY
-184 WSKESLA
+184 WSAESLA
-191 IFLDQCSPELMLATV
+191 IFLDQCSPELLLATV
-206 VIPPELLLKAKESM
+206 VIPPELLLNAKESM

-227 EVKGP
+227 ELKGP

-242 AEGYIQPAG
+242 SEGYIQPAK
-251 CIYLLNTNKIITPGG
+251 CIYLLKTNRIITPGG

-301 EAIGSSYAS
+301 EAIGSSFAS

-387 LLLKSLS
+387 LLLKSLA

-401 TKYSKKLMRVSFTSF
+401 TKYSKKLMRVSFTGF
-416 VSNLKPLSFNVKCET
+416 VSHLKPLSFNVTCET
-431 IDFRAQ
+431 INFKNKNKIDYGLVRFLD
-437 KKSNCDILI
+437 KNIL
-446 PFVGEMLAPCLELGG
+446 EPCLEFGERALGCAG
-461 ALLGFGST
+461 L
-469 DREPAPYNLV
+469 DRDPQSYASLSG
-479 MNEVNHLHE
+479 EVTHLHADPE
-488 EPENLLKNNLKYLGD
+488 KLLKENLKFLGD
-503 LASFT
+503 LESYA
-508 FSSTEQVLAGTREI
+508 FSSYEQVIIGAESV

-528 YLFSTLGEQCF
+528 FLFNSLGESCF
-539 DHCLMEAT
+539 DHCFLEAIRLQKMESAI
-547 MTQRREFFR
+547 QC
-556 NSVPGVPALPW
+556 NQGLLYLPW
-567 HSEEGFENG
+567 YPNGKVNGEG
-576 RKYPVPAFNCLEHE
+576 KYPVPSFNCLEHE
-590 DENWGATDAT
+590 DENWGADAAT
-600 DDLEPML
+600 DGIEPML

-618 LQWTVAFHVE
+618 IQWTIAFHVE
-628 LLEVCMNDRLHNRR
+628 LLEVQMEERLHNR
-642 AAFYSKGAF
+642 AATFYSKGGF
-651 GYDYNGAS
+651 GYSYNGGS
-659 HAGIEWLA
+659 HAGHEWLE
-667 EFDSFLS
+667 EFDSFLA
-674 INGHDLEYFNCVL
+674 INGHDLDYFNCVL
-687 FQEYDGGHGIGFHS
+687 FQRYDGGHGIGFHS
-701 DDEELFEENSR
+701 DDEELFEKGSR
-712 ILTVCIRGD
+712 ILTVCIQGD
-721 CEFRFRCSNGET
+721 CEFRFRCAAGET
-733 GFFMEAPKQFMM
+733 GFLMEAPKQFMM
-745 PEGFQKSHKHS
+745 PEGFQQNHKHA
-756 VRGCTPGRVSATFRR
+756 VRECTPGRISATFRR
-771 AKVLLAKE
+771 AKRPTGEQEHTPPCVVGE
-779 LSTSYGGKMGSDES
+779 IDES
-793 TDDGSEMECLSFIDN
+793 AESENDSECLSFVDN
-808 LGVSHTVQQTVDVAP
+808 LGVVHTIQKTVNVEP
-823 FVVRDVS
+823 FVVGEVS

-846 LDASLLKASLSR
+846 LDAHVLKDNLYKGIEKLKGTGVHSSLSR
-858 GLEKLRGAA
+858 
-867 IHASLAKQLAP
+867 QLLP
-878 GAMAEDDVISLSC
+878 GAMAEEDAISLSC

-904 LGSTT
+904 HNCTT
-909 TFSAEDAN
+909 TFSASDSER
-917 KRIDILH
+917 KIDILH
-924 NNEHFSLLF
+924 DKEHFSLLF

-940 SAVAQTFSRD
+940 SAVAQTFSRSTK
-950 VNEMYR
+950 EMYR

-967 ELLRLGSGLTLGDLE
+967 DLLRLGCGLTLADLE
-982 IGFKLLNIKAHVN
+982 VGFKLLNIKAHIK
-995 RDGEYVQIND
+995 REGDCILINEK
-1005 DGEING
+1005 GEING
-1011 FYSLTDDHLVACPP
+1011 FYALTDDHLVACAP
-1025 FSKNL
+1025 FSESL
-1030 FATKTFLNSNE
+1030 FATKTTLNRND

-1047 IKMLRE
+1047 IKMLQE
-1053 VGSDLVYGASLDRA
+1053 AGTDLVYDATLDRA

-1081 RSSTLFAGLSSRL
+1081 RSSTLFAGYSSRL
-1094 KDEHQDHERPLVTVL
+1094 KSEHVDHGRQLTAVL

-1142 LADALIQ
+1142 LADALIH
-1149 SLGLTENKNP
+1149 SLGLSDNQNSSP
-1159 SADGKGGIKKKN
+1159 NGGAIKKKHG
-1171 KKKISQNTFVR
+1171 KKNSQNTYVR
-1182 TFETFLIQNAR
+1182 TFETFLIQITR
-1193 VGGNDLVFF
+1193 IGGNDLVFF

-1217 MLLPASVQFFILG
+1217 MLLPSSVHFFVLG

-1235 DYDSMNDRHVFLGY
+1235 DYDSMNDRHVFIGY
-1249 EGDIF
+1249 ERDVMR
-1254 NLLKGKEYRYN
+1254 LLKGKEYQYN

-1272 NRMFSSRLPCA
+1272 NKMFETRLPC
-1283 FNAEGFTSD
+1283 EFTKESFTLE
-1292 EPYIMLQGLG
+1292 EPYIMLQGLNSDL
-1302 ANIEEIRAFSE
+1302 ADVKNFSE

-1321 EKNFVKAHLGENIR
+1321 EKNFVKAHLGENVK

-1347 EKGSVFITESALKT
+1347 ERGTIFITESALKT

-1376 LILINMLDISFESL
+1376 LILINMLDITFEIL
-1390 ANQRSTTVLGRFLK
+1390 ANQKSNTILGRFLK
-1404 GTAEPSHTLE
+1404 GTADPAQTLE
-1414 KLPGKPTAQYGFIQ
+1414 NLPGKPKAQYGFAQ
-1428 CVGKNFGVREAKL
+1428 CVGKNFGVRESKL
-1441 QGDPWLKSEIFL
+1441 GGDPWLKSEIFL
-1453 GQEIE
+1453 GQIEE
-1458 MQEVEEVAEIVQKEI
+1458 MQEIEEVEAVMQQEI

-1484 GLRAQWNDKIL
+1484 GLRAQWNDRIL

-1509 DQFTD
+1509 EQFTD

-1535 PRHRASDTLTFLMA
+1535 PRHRANDTLTFLMA

-1561 ECAKMKEA
+1561 ECAKLKEA
-1569 EPYGKFLLDEFLKR
+1569 EPYGKFLLDVFLKK
-1583 VPLKPHHRHDLMA
+1583 VPLKPHLRHDLMA
-1596 EALHDFEE
+1596 QALHEFEE

-1623 DWLADVG
+1623 DWLADMG
-1630 LIFSKSQICTK
+1630 LVFSKSQICTK
-1641 WDNRFRSAK
+1641 WDNRFRAAK

-1693 DELNQWVCDNKF
+1693 DELNQWVCDNNF
-1705 NGTCTESDYEAF
+1705 HNLCTESDYEAF

-1731 LMEYLGLPKSL
+1731 LMEYLGLPRSL

-1786 YDLNGKESICFA
+1786 YDLNGQESICFA

-1803 ANSRLRVSSKHED
+1803 ANRRLRVSLMHED
-1816 FLSKLK
+1816 FLGKIK
-1822 LKAKVAFTRRP
+1822 LKAKVAFTKRP
-1833 TFCGWNLTF
+1833 TFCGWNLTS

-1879 YVKGELAVCHMDQEE
+1879 YVKGERAVCHMDSEE

-1907 SRHLLKSNVRDL
+1907 NKHLLKSSVRDL
-1919 FKNEVE
+1919 FENEVE
-1925 T
+1925 S

>member
-34 KLEEFNHNLFNFAL
+34 KLEEYNHNLFNFAL

-74 ACKTLENYSLY
+74 ACKTLENYNLY
-85 QVVCPLIDHR
+85 QVVCPLIDHK

-121 INRMVTSR
+121 VNRMVTSR
-129 DKLRYSNDFV
+129 DKIRYGSDFV
-139 VQAGQPGTVKKT
+139 VQAGQPGTVKR
-151 KNTVTFYPELASL
+151 NSRTVTFYPELANL
-164 VPHEIKFRSR
+164 VPHEVKFRSR

-232 DLYFYPDGVR
+232 DLFFYPDGVR

-251 CIYLLNTNKIITPGG
+251 CVYLLTTNKIITPGG
-266 QVYCVDIISS
+266 QVYCLDIISS

-387 LLLKSLS
+387 LLLKSLA

-431 IDFRAQ
+431 VDFRVQAKPQ
-437 KKSNCDILI
+437 YNFFQPLENCLVATCTKFSDSFSECKIL
-446 PFVGEMLAPCLELGG
+446 
-461 ALLGFGST
+461 
-469 DREPAPYNLV
+469 DRETAPYNFVL
-479 MNEVNHLHE
+479 NEECHLHG
-488 EPENLLKNNLKYLGD
+488 EPEKLLIENMGFLGNLED
-503 LASFT
+503 FT
-508 FSSTEQVLAGTREI
+508 FSSTEQVLAGMSTV
-522 FRPLYW
+522 FRPLYHF
-528 YLFSTLGEQCF
+528 LFGTLGEGCLDYCF
-539 DHCLMEAT
+539 MEAT
-547 MTQRREFFR
+547 RLQSLRRRRTGSSEKL
-556 NSVPGVPALPW
+556 ALPW
-567 HSEEGFENG
+567 PVGGGSDGGE
-576 RKYPVPAFNCLEHE
+576 RYPAPIFNCLEHE
-590 DENWGATDAT
+590 DENWGAVGEME
-600 DDLEPML
+600 DLEPML
-607 LNLFNCVCGTG
+607 LNLFNCICGTG

-628 LLEVCMNDRLHNRR
+628 LLDVGMDDRLHNRS
-642 AAFYSKGAF
+642 AAFYSKGGF
-651 GYDYNGAS
+651 GYCYSGGN
-659 HAGIEWLA
+659 HAGLEWL
-667 EFDSFLS
+667 EGFDSFLA
-674 INGHDLEYFNCVL
+674 INGHDLDYFNCVL
-687 FQEYDGGHGIGFHS
+687 FQKYDGGHGIGFHS

-712 ILTVCIRGD
+712 ILTVCIKGD
-721 CEFRFRCSNGET
+721 CEFRFRCAAGET
-733 GFFMEAPKQFMM
+733 GFYMEAPKQFMM
-745 PEGFQKSHKHS
+745 PEGFQKSHKHA

-771 AKVLLAKE
+771 AKTTSIADETVLE
-779 LSTSYGGKMGSDES
+779 VDEARSGDS
-793 TDDGSEMECLSFIDN
+793 TDNGSEPENLSFIDN
-808 LGVSHTVQQTVDVAP
+808 LGVSHFIQQSVDISP
-823 FVVRDVS
+823 FVIKEVS

-846 LDASLLKASLSR
+846 LDALLLKNSLSK
-858 GLEKLRGAA
+858 GLEKLKGAT
-867 IHASLAKQLAP
+867 IHAALAKQLAP

-904 LGSTT
+904 LGCTT
-909 TFSAEDAN
+909 VFSAEEAE
-917 KRIDILH
+917 KKIDILH

-950 VNEMYR
+950 IDEMYR

-967 ELLRLGSGLTLGDLE
+967 ELLRLGCGLTIDDLE
-982 IGFKLLNIKAHVN
+982 VGFRLLNIKAHIQ
-995 RDGEYVQIND
+995 RDGEYVLINEK
-1005 DGEING
+1005 GEING
-1011 FYSLTDDHLVACPP
+1011 FYSLSDEHLVACPP

-1030 FATKTFLNSNE
+1030 FATKTILNSNE
-1041 HLAVTA
+1041 HLAITA

-1053 VGSDLVYGASLDRA
+1053 VGSELTYQASLDRA

-1094 KDEHQDHERPLVTVL
+1094 RDEHKDHERPLTTIL

-1142 LADALIQ
+1142 LADALMQ
-1149 SLGLTENKNP
+1149 SLGLTETRKP
-1159 SADGKGGIKKKN
+1159 GAESQGKN
-1171 KKKISQNTFVR
+1171 KKRSKKSTQNTFVR

-1217 MLLPASVQFFILG
+1217 MLLPNTVQFYILG

-1249 EGDIF
+1249 EADIF
-1254 NLLKGKEYRYN
+1254 NLLKGNEYKYN

-1272 NRMFSSRLPCA
+1272 NKMFASRLPCS
-1283 FNAEGFTSD
+1283 FNAECFTAE

-1302 ANIEEIRAFSE
+1302 SNLDEIKAFSE

-1321 EKNFVKAHLGENIR
+1321 EKNFVKAHLGENVK

-1367 TALSRFSKN
+1367 TALSRFSRN
-1376 LILINMLDISFESL
+1376 LILINMLEITFEAL

-1404 GTAEPSHTLE
+1404 GTAEPSQTLE
-1414 KLPGKPTAQYGFIQ
+1414 KLPGKPTAQYGFAH
-1428 CVGKNFGVREAKL
+1428 CVGKNLGVREAKL

-1453 GQEIE
+1453 GQEEDIQEIE
-1458 MQEVEEVAEIVQKEI
+1458 AVAEIVQREI

-1495 LKEAREFKFRNLVT
+1495 SKEAREFKFRSLVT

-1514 SHSKQKGK
+1514 CHSKQKGK

-1561 ECAKMKEA
+1561 ECAKLKEA
-1569 EPYGKFLLDEFLKR
+1569 EPYGKFLLNEFLKR
-1583 VPLKPHHRHDLMA
+1583 VPLKPHLRHDLMS

-1630 LIFSKSQICTK
+1630 LVFSKSQICTK

-1705 NGTCTESDYEAF
+1705 YGVCTESDYEAF
-1717 DASQDQYIMSFEIA
+1717 DASQDQYIMAFEIA

-1786 YDLNGKESICFA
+1786 YDLNGQESICFA

-1803 ANSRLRVSSKHED
+1803 ANRRLRVNFAHED
-1816 FLSKLK
+1816 FLGRLK
-1822 LKAKVAFTRRP
+1822 LKAKVAFTKRP
-1833 TFCGWNLTF
+1833 TFCGWNLTH

-1879 YVKGELAVCHMDQEE
+1879 YIKGELAVCHMDKEE

-1907 SRHLLKSNVRDL
+1907 SMHLLKSNVREL

>member
-25 SRGAVQGLL
+25 ARGAVQGLL

-48 SPIAKQRLCGSGIY
+48 SPIAKQRLCSSGIY

-74 ACKTLENYSLY
+74 ACKTLENYNLY
-85 QVVCPLIDHR
+85 QVVCPLVDHR

-112 NRKIDIVEC
+112 NRKMDMVEC

-129 DKLRYSNDFV
+129 DKLRYGNDFV
-139 VQAGQPGTVKKT
+139 VQAGQSGTVKK
-151 KNTVTFYPELASL
+151 NSRTVTFYPELASL

-184 WSKESLA
+184 WSKESLS
-191 IFLDQCSPELMLATV
+191 IFLDQCSPELLLATV

-242 AEGYIQPAG
+242 AEGYIQPAS
-251 CIYLLNTNKIITPGG
+251 CVYLLTTNKMITPGG
-266 QVYCVDIISS
+266 QVYCFDIISS

-301 EAIGSSYAS
+301 EAIGSSFAS

-387 LLLKSLS
+387 LLLKSLA

-416 VSNLKPLSFNVKCET
+416 VSHLKPLSFNVKCET
-431 IDFRAQ
+431 IDLKVQAKPCYDR
-437 KKSNCDILI
+437 LI
-446 PFVGEMLAPCLELGG
+446 PPGIDSLMNCLEFGKSVLGKETF
-461 ALLGFGST
+461 A
-469 DREPAPYNLV
+469 REPAPYSFTLS
-479 MNEVNHLHE
+479 EVCHLHSAPE
-488 EPENLLKNNLKYLGD
+488 ELLMANMKFLGD
-503 LASFT
+503 LESFT
-508 FSSTEQVLAGTREI
+508 FSSTDQVLAGAATV
-522 FRPLYW
+522 FRPLYQF
-528 YLFSTLGEQCF
+528 LFSTLGDYCV
-539 DHCLMEAT
+539 DYCLMQAVRK
-547 MTQRREFFR
+547 QRVEK
-556 NSVPGVPALPW
+556 NASAASKVLALTW
-567 HSEEGFENG
+567 SANEISEEE
-576 RKYPVPAFNCLEHE
+576 RVYPAPVFNCLEHE
-590 DENWGATDAT
+590 DENWGAAEAA
-600 DDLEPML
+600 DDMEPML

-618 LQWTVAFHVE
+618 IQWTVAFHVE
-628 LLEVCMNDRLHNRR
+628 LLEVSMNDRLHNRS
-642 AAFYSKGAF
+642 ASFYSKGGF
-651 GYDYNGAS
+651 GYSYNGGN
-659 HAGIEWLA
+659 HIGHEWLD
-667 EFDSFLS
+667 EFDSFLA
-674 INGHDLEYFNCVL
+674 INGHDLNYFNCVL
-687 FQEYDGGHGIGFHS
+687 FQQYDGGHGIGFHS
-701 DDEELFEENSR
+701 DNEELFEKNSR
-712 ILTVCIRGD
+712 ILTVCIQGD
-721 CEFRFRCSNGET
+721 CEFRFRCAAGET
-733 GFFMEAPKQFMM
+733 GFYMAAPKQFMM
-745 PEGFQKSHKHS
+745 PEGFQVGHQHA
-756 VRGCTPGRVSATFRR
+756 VRGCSSGRISATFRR
-771 AKVLLAKE
+771 AKVSPIDEYVVSDNGKLDSKS
-779 LSTSYGGKMGSDES
+779 STNDDSES
-793 TDDGSEMECLSFIDN
+793 ESLSFIDN
-808 LGVSHTVQQTVDVAP
+808 LGVTHTVQKNVNITP
-823 FVVRDVS
+823 FVVRKVS

-846 LDASLLKASLSR
+846 LDAHLLKDSLSK
-858 GLEKLRGAA
+858 GLEKLKGAA
-867 IHASLAKQLAP
+867 MHATLAGQLAP

-896 EIVVHSLS
+896 EIVVHSLT
-904 LGSTT
+904 LGCTT
-909 TFSAEDAN
+909 TFAIEDAE

-924 NNEHFSLLF
+924 DSEHFSLLF

-940 SAVAQTFSRD
+940 SAVAQTFARD
-950 VNEMYR
+950 TNEMYR
-956 VLADKKFDELT
+956 VLAHKKFDELT
-967 ELLRLGSGLTLGDLE
+967 ELLRLGCGLTLEDLE
-982 IGFKLLNIKAHVN
+982 VGFKLLNIKAHIQN
-995 RDGEYVQIND
+995 DGEYLQIND
-1005 DGEING
+1005 SGEING
-1011 FYSLTDDHLVACPP
+1011 FYSLTDEHLVACPP
-1025 FSKNL
+1025 FSKNM
-1030 FATKTFLNSNE
+1030 FATKTILNSNE

-1053 VGSDLVYGASLDRA
+1053 VGSELTYKATLDRA

-1094 KDEHQDHERPLVTVL
+1094 KDGHEDHERPLTTVL

-1149 SLGLTENKNP
+1149 SLGLTERPNT
-1159 SADGKGGIKKKN
+1159 STEGKGGNKRKGKKN
-1171 KKKISQNTFVR
+1171 SQNTFVR

-1217 MLLPASVQFFILG
+1217 MLLPDTVQFFILG

-1249 EGDIF
+1249 ESDIH
-1254 NLLKGKEYRYN
+1254 NLLRDKEYKYN

-1272 NRMFSSRLPCA
+1272 NKMFASRLPCS
-1283 FNAEGFTSD
+1283 FKSECFTVD
-1292 EPYIMLQGLG
+1292 EPYVMLQGFG
-1302 ANIEEIRAFSE
+1302 ANLDEIKNFSE

-1321 EKNFVKAHLGENIR
+1321 EKNFVKAHLGENVK

-1347 EKGSVFITESALKT
+1347 ERGSVFITESALKT

-1367 TALSRFSKN
+1367 TALSRFSRN
-1376 LILINMLDISFESL
+1376 LILINMLETTFESL
-1390 ANQRSTTVLGRFLK
+1390 ASQRSTTVLGRFLK
-1404 GTAEPSHTLE
+1404 GTADPSQTLE
-1414 KLPGKPTAQYGFIQ
+1414 NLPGKPVAQYGFAH
-1428 CVGKNFGVREAKL
+1428 CVGRNLGVREAKL

-1453 GQEIE
+1453 GQEDE
-1458 MQEVEEVAEIVQKEI
+1458 MQEIEEVAETVQKEI

-1495 LKEAREFKFRNLVT
+1495 SKEVREFKFRSLVT

-1514 SHSKQKGK
+1514 CHSKQKGK

-1561 ECAKMKEA
+1561 ECAKLKEA

-1583 VPLKPHHRHDLMA
+1583 IPLKPHHRHDLMS

-1630 LIFSKSQICTK
+1630 LVFSKSQICTK

-1705 NGTCTESDYEAF
+1705 HGICTESDYEAF
-1717 DASQDQYIMSFEIA
+1717 DASQDQYIMAFEIA
-1731 LMEYLGLPKSL
+1731 LMEYLGLPRSL

-1786 YDLNGKESICFA
+1786 YDLNGQESICFA

-1803 ANSRLRVSSKHED
+1803 ANRRLRVSLRHED
-1816 FLSKLK
+1816 FLGKLK
-1822 LKAKVAFTRRP
+1822 LKAKVAFTKRP
-1833 TFCGWNLTF
+1833 TFCGWNLTH

-1879 YVKGELAVCHMDQEE
+1879 YVKGELAVCHMDKEE

-1907 SRHLLKSNVRDL
+1907 SKHLLKSNVREL

>member
-25 SRGAVQGLL
+25 ARGAVQGLL

-74 ACKTLENYSLY
+74 ACKTLENYNLY
-85 QVVCPLIDHR
+85 QVVCPLLDHR

-129 DKLRYSNDFV
+129 DKLRYGSDFV

-151 KNTVTFYPELASL
+151 SSTVTFYPELASL

-251 CIYLLNTNKIITPGG
+251 CIYLLMTNKIITPSG
-266 QVYCVDIISS
+266 QVYCLDIISS

-431 IDFRAQ
+431 IDLRVQDKPLYFHPSVQ
-437 KKSNCDILI
+437 DTFKL
-446 PFVGEMLAPCLELGG
+446 PPCLEVLSFSSGG
-461 ALLGFGST
+461 EVS
-469 DREPAPYNLV
+469 DREPAPYNFI
-479 MNEVNHLHE
+479 MNDVTHLHN
-488 EPENLLKNNLKYLGD
+488 EPEKLLKENLKYLGD
-503 LASFT
+503 LESFI
-508 FSSTEQVLAGTREI
+508 FSSIEQVLTGAAAI
-522 FRPLYW
+522 FRPLYMF
-528 YLFSTLGEQCF
+528 LFGILGEHCV
-539 DHCLMEAT
+539 DHCLMEAIQL
-547 MTQRREFFR
+547 QRRA
-556 NSVPGVPALPW
+556 NSGKTNGKRLALAWYPDGNVVEDDVFPA
-567 HSEEGFENG
+567 
-576 RKYPVPAFNCLEHE
+576 PVFNCLEHE
-590 DENWGATDAT
+590 DENWGATNVN
-600 DDLEPML
+600 DDMEPML
-607 LNLFNCVCGTG
+607 LNLFSCVCGTG
-618 LQWTVAFHVE
+618 IQWTIAFHVE
-628 LLEVCMNDRLHNRR
+628 LLDVNMDDRLHNRQ
-642 AAFYSKGAF
+642 AAFYSRGGF
-651 GYDYNGAS
+651 GYSYNGGR
-659 HAGIEWLA
+659 HIGHEWLD
-667 EFDSFLS
+667 EFDSFLA
-674 INGHDLEYFNCVL
+674 INGHDIEYFNCVL
-687 FQEYDGGHGIGFHS
+687 FQKYDGGHGIGFHS
-701 DDEELFEENSR
+701 DDEALFEENSR
-712 ILTVCIRGD
+712 ILTVCIQGD
-721 CEFRFRCSNGET
+721 CEFRFRCAAGET
-733 GFFMEAPKQFMM
+733 GFYMEAPKQFMM
-745 PEGFQKSHKHS
+745 PEGFQKSHKHA
-756 VRGCTPGRVSATFRR
+756 VRECTAGRISATFRR
-771 AKVLLAKE
+771 AKTSPTNESAPPSSENYKSEGSNDEDGE
-779 LSTSYGGKMGSDES
+779 L
-793 TDDGSEMECLSFIDN
+793 ECLNFIDN
-808 LGVSHTVQQTVDVAP
+808 LGVSHTVQKTVNVEP
-823 FVVRDVS
+823 FVVREVS

-846 LDASLLKASLSR
+846 LDAQLLKESLLR
-858 GLEKLRGAA
+858 GLEKLRGIPSHAA
-867 IHASLAKQLAP
+867 LVRQLES

-904 LGSTT
+904 LGCTT

-933 YKNDCFV
+933 FKNDCFV
-940 SAVAQTFSRD
+940 SAVAQTFSREIS
-950 VNEMYR
+950 EMYR
-956 VLADKKFDELT
+956 VLADKRFDELT
-967 ELLRLGSGLTLGDLE
+967 ELLRLGCGLTLGDLE
-982 IGFKLLNIKAHVN
+982 VGFRLLNIKAHVK
-995 RDGEYVQIND
+995 RDGEYLLMNET
-1005 DGEING
+1005 GEING
-1011 FYSLTDDHLVACPP
+1011 FYSLNDDHLITCPP

-1030 FATKTFLNSNE
+1030 FATKTILNSNE

-1047 IKMLRE
+1047 IKMLRD
-1053 VGSDLVYGASLDRA
+1053 VGSELVYQASLDRA

-1094 KDEHQDHERPLVTVL
+1094 KEGHEDHDRAVTTVL

-1149 SLGLTENKNP
+1149 SLGLTDNGSSEI
-1159 SADGKGGIKKKN
+1159 DGKRESKKGKKKN
-1171 KKKISQNTFVR
+1171 TQNTFVR

-1193 VGGNDLVFF
+1193 VGGHDLVFF

-1217 MLLPASVQFFILG
+1217 MLLPTTTQFFVLG

-1249 EGDIF
+1249 EGDVF
-1254 NLLKGKEYRYN
+1254 NLLKGKEYKYN

-1272 NRMFSSRLPCA
+1272 NRMFASRLPCS
-1283 FNAEGFTSD
+1283 FHDESFTME

-1302 ANIEEIRAFSE
+1302 ANVEEIKSFSE

-1321 EKNFVKAHLGENIR
+1321 EKNFVKAHLGENVK

-1347 EKGSVFITESALKT
+1347 ERGSIFITESALKT

-1376 LILINMLDISFESL
+1376 LILINMLELTFETL

-1404 GTAEPSHTLE
+1404 GTAEPSQTLE
-1414 KLPGKPTAQYGFIQ
+1414 KLPGKPTAQFGFTH
-1428 CVGKNFGVREAKL
+1428 CVGKNLGIREAKL

-1453 GQEIE
+1453 GQEVD
-1458 MQEVEEVAEIVQKEI
+1458 MQEIEEVAEIVQKEI

-1514 SHSKQKGK
+1514 CHSKQKGK

-1535 PRHRASDTLTFLMA
+1535 PRHRANDTLTFLMA

-1561 ECAKMKEA
+1561 ECAKLKEA

-1583 VPLKPHHRHDLMA
+1583 VPLKPHHRADLMS
-1596 EALHDFEE
+1596 EALNDFEE

-1630 LIFSKSQICTK
+1630 LVFSKSQICTK
-1641 WDNRFRSAK
+1641 WDNRFRAAK

-1673 EKKVLEVLPKKYY
+1673 EKKLHEVLPKKYY

-1693 DELNQWVCDNKF
+1693 DELNQWVCENKF
-1705 NGTCTESDYEAF
+1705 DGTCTESDYEAF
-1717 DASQDQYIMSFEIA
+1717 DASQDQYIMAFEIA
-1731 LMEYLGLPKSL
+1731 LMEYLGLPKAL

-1786 YDLNGKESICFA
+1786 YDLNGQESICFA

-1803 ANSRLRVSSKHED
+1803 ANRRLRVSLKHED
-1816 FLSKLK
+1816 FLGKLK
-1822 LKAKVAFTRRP
+1822 LKAKVAFTKRP

-1867 CIDNYAIEISFA
+1867 CIDNYAIEISYA
-1879 YVKGELAVCHMDQEE
+1879 YVKGELAVCHMDKEE

-1907 SRHLLKSNVRDL
+1907 SKHLLKSNVREL

>member
-1 MALTYRSPVEEVLTS
+1 MSLTYRSPVEEVLTS

-25 SRGAVQGLL
+25 ARGAVQGLL

-74 ACKTLENYSLY
+74 ACKTLENYNLY

-121 INRMVTSR
+121 VNRMVTSR
-129 DKLRYSNDFV
+129 DKLRYSSDFV
-139 VQAGQPGTVKKT
+139 VQAGQPGTVKKSSS
-151 KNTVTFYPELASL
+151 TVTFYPELASL

-242 AEGYIQPAG
+242 AEGYIQPVG
-251 CIYLLNTNKIITPGG
+251 CTYLLTTNRIVTPGG
-266 QVYCVDIISS
+266 HVYCLDIISS

-431 IDFRAQ
+431 VDLSVRSKPNYSFP
-437 KKSNCDILI
+437 NPLDGI
-446 PFVGEMLAPCLELGG
+446 PFATCMELGG
-461 ALLGFGST
+461 FFPKIELL
-469 DREPAPYNLV
+469 DRKPAPYNLILE
-479 MNEVNHLHE
+479 EVNHLHGAPE
-488 EPENLLKNNLKYLGD
+488 VLLKENLRYLGD
-503 LASFT
+503 LGSLT
-508 FSSTEQVLAGTREI
+508 FSSYEQIIIGAASVY
-522 FRPLYW
+522 RPLYW
-528 YLFSTLGEQCF
+528 FLFSTLGEQCF
-539 DHCLMEAT
+539 DHCLIEAT
-547 MTQRREFFR
+547 RKQKLTALVCAAQEKL
-556 NSVPGVPALPW
+556 ALPW
-567 HSEEGFENG
+567 YSEGNEISTWV
-576 RKYPVPAFNCLEHE
+576 YPAPSFNCLEHE
-590 DENWGATDAT
+590 DENWGAADEAS
-600 DDLEPML
+600 DVEPML
-607 LNLFNCVCGTG
+607 LNLFSCVCGTG
-618 LQWTVAFHVE
+618 VQWTVAFHVE
-628 LLEVCMNDRLHNRR
+628 LLEVPMNDRLHNRR

-651 GYDYNGAS
+651 GYNYNGGS
-659 HAGIEWLA
+659 HEGHEWLA
-667 EFDSFLS
+667 EFDSFLA
-674 INGHDLEYFNCVL
+674 INGHDLSYFNCVL
-687 FQEYDGGHGIGFHS
+687 FQVYDGGNGIGFHS

-712 ILTVCIRGD
+712 ILTVCIQGD
-721 CEFRFRCSNGET
+721 CEFRFRCSAGET

-745 PEGFQKSHKHS
+745 PEGFQKSHKHA

-771 AKVLLAKE
+771 ARVITE
-779 LSTSYGGKMGSDES
+779 LVGTALETEATSLENDTDEGSDI
-793 TDDGSEMECLSFIDN
+793 ECLNFVDN
-808 LGVSHTVQQTVDVAP
+808 LGVSHVVQRVVNVAP
-823 FVVRDVS
+823 FVVREVS

-846 LDASLLKASLSR
+846 LDAHLLKASLSR
-858 GLEKLRGAA
+858 GLEKLKGTAF
-867 IHASLAKQLAP
+867 HATLATQLAP

-904 LGSTT
+904 FGCTT
-909 TFSAEDAN
+909 TFAAEDAN

-940 SAVAQTFSRD
+940 SAVAQTFSREIS
-950 VNEMYR
+950 EMYR

-967 ELLRLGSGLTLGDLE
+967 ELLRLGCGLTLEDLE
-982 IGFKLLNIKAHVN
+982 VGFKLLNIKAHIQK
-995 RDGEYVQIND
+995 DGEFILIND
-1005 DGEING
+1005 AGEING

-1030 FATKTFLNSNE
+1030 FATKTVLNSND

-1053 VGSDLVYGASLDRA
+1053 VGSELSYAASLDRA
-1067 SNFERSLLKGCTGI
+1067 ANFERSLLKGCTGI

-1094 KDEHQDHERPLVTVL
+1094 REEHGDHERPVTTVL

-1149 SLGLTENKNP
+1149 SLGLTEHKAASVESKKGNKR
-1159 SADGKGGIKKKN
+1159 KGKKN
-1171 KKKISQNTFVR
+1171 SQNTFVR

-1217 MLLPASVQFFILG
+1217 MLLPESVQFFILG

-1249 EGDIF
+1249 EGDVF
-1254 NLLKGKEYRYN
+1254 NLLKGKEYKYN

-1272 NRMFSSRLPCA
+1272 NQMFATRLPCS
-1283 FNAEGFTSD
+1283 FYAEGFTVN

-1302 ANIEEIRAFSE
+1302 TNTDEIKNFSE

-1321 EKNFVKAHLGENIR
+1321 EKNFVKAHLGENVR

-1347 EKGSVFITESALKT
+1347 DRGSIFITESALKT

-1367 TALSRFSKN
+1367 TALSRFSRN
-1376 LILINMLDISFESL
+1376 LILINMLEITFEAL
-1390 ANQRSTTVLGRFLK
+1390 ASQRSATVLGRFLK
-1404 GTAEPSHTLE
+1404 GTAESSHTLE
-1414 KLPGKPTAQYGFIQ
+1414 KLPGKPIAQYGFTH
-1428 CVGKNFGVREAKL
+1428 CVGRNLGVREAKL

-1453 GQEIE
+1453 GQEEE

-1514 SHSKQKGK
+1514 CHSKQKGK
-1522 ILTNQ
+1522 VLTNQ

-1561 ECAKMKEA
+1561 ECAKLKEA
-1569 EPYGKFLLDEFLKR
+1569 EPYGKFLLNEFLKR

-1630 LIFSKSQICTK
+1630 LVFSKSQICTK

-1673 EKKVLEVLPKKYY
+1673 EKKVHEVLPKKYY

-1693 DELNQWVCDNKF
+1693 DELNRWVCDNKF
-1705 NGTCTESDYEAF
+1705 NGVCTESDYEAF
-1717 DASQDQYIMSFEIA
+1717 DASQDQYIMAFEIA

-1786 YDLNGKESICFA
+1786 YDLNGHESICFA

-1803 ANSRLRVSSKHED
+1803 ANRKLRVSSMHED
-1816 FLSKLK
+1816 FMSRIK
-1822 LKAKVAFTRRP
+1822 LKAKVAFTKRP

-1867 CIDNYAIEISFA
+1867 CIDNYAIEISYA
-1879 YVKGELAVCHMDQEE
+1879 YVKGELAVCHMDKEE

-1907 SRHLLKSNVRDL
+1907 SKHLLKSDVRDL

>member
-16 FTTSEQSEI
+16 FTTGEQSEI
-25 SRGAVQGLL
+25 ARGAVQGLL

-48 SPIAKQRLCGSGIY
+48 SPIAKQRLCSSGIY
-62 LSPFSYVPHSHP
+62 LSPFSYLPHSHP
-74 ACKTLENYSLY
+74 ACKTLENYNLY
-85 QVVCPLIDHR
+85 QVVCPLVDHR

-112 NRKIDIVEC
+112 NRRIDIVEC
-121 INRMVTSR
+121 LNRMVTSR
-129 DKLRYSNDFV
+129 DKLRYSSDFV
-139 VQAGQPGTVKKT
+139 VQAGQPGTVKKSS
-151 KNTVTFYPELASL
+151 NTVTFYPEIASL
-164 VPHEIKFRSR
+164 IPHEIKFRSR

-184 WSKESLA
+184 WSQESLA

-206 VIPPELLLKAKESM
+206 VIPPELLLNAKESM

-242 AEGYIQPAG
+242 AEGYIQPVK
-251 CIYLLNTNKIITPGG
+251 CVYLLKTNKIITPNG

-372 RCGVNLDIFTPSTKT
+372 RCGVNLDIFTPSTKV

-416 VSNLKPLSFNVKCET
+416 VSHLKPLSFNVSCET
-431 IDFRAQ
+431 LDFKIRTRP
-437 KKSNCDILI
+437 NCNIV
-446 PFVGEMLAPCLELGG
+446 PFLDEKLLAPCLDIGG
-461 ALLGFGST
+461 NLFNQT
-469 DREPAPYNLV
+469 KFDREPAPYGLV
-479 MNEVNHLHE
+479 MNVETQLHD
-488 EPENLLKNNLKYLGD
+488 EPEILLKENLKYLGN
-503 LASFT
+503 LEEFT
-508 FSSTEQVLAGTREI
+508 FLSINQVLERAATV

-528 YLFSTLGEQCF
+528 FLFSALGEHCF

-547 MTQRREFFR
+547 RKQRMEKQKFLK
-556 NSVPGVPALPW
+556 VETLALPW
-567 HSEEGFENG
+567 YSDEIPEAERRF
-576 RKYPVPAFNCLEHE
+576 PAPAFNCLEHE
-590 DENWGATDAT
+590 NENWGAADVV
-600 DDLEPML
+600 DDTEPML
-607 LNLFNCVCGTG
+607 LNLFNCVCGAG
-618 LQWTVAFHVE
+618 IQWTIAFHVE
-628 LLEVCMNDRLHNRR
+628 LLEVPMNERLRNRN
-642 AAFYSKGAF
+642 AAFYSKGGF
-651 GYDYNGAS
+651 GYNYNGGN
-659 HAGIEWLA
+659 HKGLEWLE
-667 EFDSFLS
+667 EFDSFLV

-687 FQEYDGGHGIGFHS
+687 FQKYDGGHGIGFHS
-701 DDEELFEENSR
+701 DDEELFEKDSK
-712 ILTVCIRGD
+712 ILTVCIQGD
-721 CEFRFRCSNGET
+721 CEFRFRCATGET
-733 GFFMEAPKQFMM
+733 GFYMEAPKQFMM
-745 PEGFQKSHKHS
+745 PEGFQQSHTHA
-756 VRGCTPGRVSATFRR
+756 VRECTPGRISATFRR
-771 AKVLLAKE
+771 AKCVLGE
-779 LSTSYGGKMGSDES
+779 GEMNTGVESTHEDMS
-793 TDDGSEMECLSFIDN
+793 TDDGSESECVNYTDN
-808 LGVSHTVQQTVDVAP
+808 LGVLHTVQRTVNITP
-823 FVVRDVS
+823 FVVRNVS

-846 LDASLLKASLSR
+846 LDAQLLKASLSK
-858 GLEKLRGAA
+858 GLEKLRGASV
-867 IHASLAKQLAP
+867 HASLSRQLAP
-878 GAMAEDDVISLSC
+878 GAMAEEDVISLSC

-904 LGSTT
+904 HNCTT
-909 TFSAEDAN
+909 TFSADDAN

-924 NNEHFSLLF
+924 ENEHFSLLF

-940 SAVAQTFSRD
+940 SAVAQTFSRE

-967 ELLRLGSGLTLGDLE
+967 ELLRLGCGLTLEDLE
-982 IGFKLLNIKAHVN
+982 VGFRLLNIRAHIK
-995 RDGEYVQIND
+995 RDGEYLQINET
-1005 DGEING
+1005 GEING
-1011 FYSLTDDHLVACPP
+1011 FYALTEEHLVACPP

-1030 FATKTFLNSNE
+1030 FSTKTMLNTNE

-1047 IKMLRE
+1047 IKMLQE
-1053 VGSDLVYGASLDRA
+1053 AGTDLTYPASLDRA

-1094 KDEHQDHERPLVTVL
+1094 RAEHADHERQLTTVL

-1149 SLGLTENKNP
+1149 SLGLTNSKGLG
-1159 SADGKGGIKKKN
+1159 ADGKEIKKRKGKKN
-1171 KKKISQNTFVR
+1171 SQNTFVR
-1182 TFETFLIQNAR
+1182 TFETFLIQSAR

-1217 MLLPASVQFFILG
+1217 MLLPVTTQFFILG

-1254 NLLKGKEYRYN
+1254 HLLKGKEYKYN

-1272 NRMFSSRLPCA
+1272 NKMFSSRLPCS
-1283 FNAEGFTSD
+1283 FTSEGFTSE
-1292 EPYIMLQGLG
+1292 EPYIMLQGFG
-1302 ANIEEIRAFSE
+1302 ANLDEIKTFSE

-1321 EKNFVKAHLGENIR
+1321 EKNFVKAHLGENVK

-1347 EKGSVFITESALKT
+1347 DTGTVFITESALKT

-1376 LILINMLDISFESL
+1376 LILINMLEVTFETL

-1414 KLPGKPTAQYGFIQ
+1414 KLPGKPVAQYGFTH
-1428 CVGKNFGVREAKL
+1428 CVGRNLGVREAKL

-1453 GQEIE
+1453 GQEEE
-1458 MQEVEEVAEIVQKEI
+1458 MQEVEEVEAIVQREI

-1495 LKEAREFKFRNLVT
+1495 LKEAREFKFRSLVT

-1514 SHSKQKGK
+1514 CHSKQKGK

-1561 ECAKMKEA
+1561 ECAKLKEA

-1583 VPLKPHHRHDLMA
+1583 VPLKPHHRHDLMS

-1630 LIFSKSQICTK
+1630 LVFSKSQICTK

-1659 HSVLIRFAPYMRYI
+1659 HSVLVRFAPYMRYI
-1673 EKKVLEVLPKKYY
+1673 EKKVLEVLPKQYY

-1705 NGTCTESDYEAF
+1705 NGFCTESDYEAF
-1717 DASQDQYIMSFEIA
+1717 DASQDQYIMAFEMA
-1731 LMEYLGLPKSL
+1731 LMEYLGLPRSL

-1786 YDLNGKESICFA
+1786 YDLNGHESICFA

-1803 ANSRLRVSSKHED
+1803 ANRRLRVSLKHED
-1816 FLSKLK
+1816 FLGKLK
-1822 LKAKVAFTRRP
+1822 LKAKVAFTKRP
-1833 TFCGWNLTF
+1833 TFCGWNLTY

-1879 YVKGELAVCHMDQEE
+1879 YVKGEMAVCHMDKDE

-1907 SRHLLKSNVRDL
+1907 SMHLLKSNVREL

>member
-48 SPIAKQRLCGSGIY
+48 SPMAKQRLCNSGIY

-74 ACKTLENYSLY
+74 ACKTLENYNLY

-112 NRKIDIVEC
+112 NRKIDVVEC
-121 INRMVTSR
+121 LNRMVTSR
-129 DKLRYSNDFV
+129 DKIRYGNEFV
-139 VQAGQPGTVKKT
+139 VQSGQSGTVKKCG
-151 KNTVTFYPELASL
+151 NTVTFYPELASL
-164 VPHEIKFRSR
+164 VPHEVKFRSR

-191 IFLDQCSPELMLATV
+191 IFLDQCAPELMIATV

-232 DLYFYPDGVR
+232 DLHFYPDGVR
-242 AEGYIQPAG
+242 SEGYIQPAA
-251 CIYLLNTNKIITPGG
+251 CVYLLKTNKIVTPNG
-266 QVYCVDIISS
+266 QTYCLDIISS

-301 EAIGSSYAS
+301 EAIGSSFAS

-361 QFTIEFANLYI
+361 QFAIEFANLYI
-372 RCGVNLDIFTPSTKT
+372 RCGVNLDIFTPSTKN
-387 LLLKSLS
+387 LLLKSLA

-416 VSNLKPLSFNVKCET
+416 VSHLKPLSFNVTCET
-431 IDFRAQ
+431 LDFKRRVSPSYNIVPLLDE
-437 KKSNCDILI
+437 KL
-446 PFVGEMLAPCLELGG
+446 LAPCVEAGEKMFSKGNL
-461 ALLGFGST
+461 
-469 DREPAPYNLV
+469 DRKPAPYNLATG
-479 MNEVNHLHE
+479 EVLHLHADPE
-488 EPENLLKNNLKYLGD
+488 ELLKVHLEYLGD
-503 LASFT
+503 LERFAFLSID
-508 FSSTEQVLAGTREI
+508 QVMIGAAAT

-528 YLFSTLGEQCF
+528 FLFSILGEHCI
-539 DHCLMEAT
+539 DYCLMEALR
-547 MTQRREFFR
+547 MQRVKRHNMR
-556 NSVPGVPALPW
+556 GAKLQALTW
-567 HSEEGFENG
+567 EEGQSSVEEIT
-576 RKYPVPAFNCLEHE
+576 YPAPVFNCLCHE
-590 DENWGATDAT
+590 EENWGPADAGE
-600 DDLEPML
+600 DLEPML
-607 LNLFNCVCGTG
+607 LNLFSCVCGVG
-618 LQWTVAFHVE
+618 LQWTIAFHTE
-628 LLEVCMNDRLHNRR
+628 LLDVQFSERLRNRN
-642 AAFYSKGAF
+642 AIFYSKGGF
-651 GYDYNGAS
+651 GYSYNGGN
-659 HAGIEWLA
+659 HEGHEWLDR
-667 EFDSFLS
+667 FDSFLA
-674 INGHDLEYFNCVL
+674 INGHDLEYFDCVL
-687 FQEYDGGHGIGFHS
+687 FQQYDGGNGIGFHS
-701 DDEELFEENSR
+701 DDETLFEEGSR
-712 ILTVCIRGD
+712 VLTVCIKGD
-721 CEFRFRCSNGET
+721 CEFRFRCASGET
-733 GFFMEAPKQFMM
+733 GFYMEAPKQFMM
-745 PEGFQKSHKHS
+745 PDGFQVSHKHA
-756 VRGCTPGRVSATFRR
+756 VRSCTPGRISATFRR
-771 AKVLLAKE
+771 SKVAPNGGNAKNDVCNDD
-779 LSTSYGGKMGSDES
+779 SGTS
-793 TDDGSEMECLSFIDN
+793 TDDDSLSDCISYVDN
-808 LGVSHTVQQTVDVAP
+808 LGVLHTVQRSVNISP
-823 FVVRDVS
+823 FVVREVS
-830 GENNMCFWN
+830 GENNLCFWN

-846 LDASLLKASLSR
+846 LDAQLLKNSLSK
-858 GLEKLRGAA
+858 GLEKLKGTGV
-867 IHASLAKQLAP
+867 HASLIRQLAP
-878 GAMAEDDVISLSC
+878 GAMAEEDVISLSC

-896 EIVVHSLS
+896 EIVIHSVS
-904 LGSTT
+904 NHCTT
-909 TFSAEDAN
+909 IFTAEDAER
-917 KRIDILH
+917 RIDILH
-924 NNEHFSLLF
+924 ENEHFSLLF
-933 YKNDCFV
+933 CKNDCFV

-950 VNEMYR
+950 TNEMYR

-967 ELLRLGSGLTLGDLE
+967 DLLRLGCGLTLEDLE
-982 IGFKLLNIKAHVN
+982 IGFKLLNIKACVIK
-995 RDGEYVQIND
+995 DGEYMQINEN
-1005 DGEING
+1005 GEIKG
-1011 FYSLTDDHLVACPP
+1011 FYTMTEDHIVACPP
-1025 FSKNL
+1025 FSDSL
-1030 FATKTFLNSNE
+1030 FATKTTLNTNE
-1041 HLAVTA
+1041 HLAVSA
-1047 IKMLRE
+1047 IRMLQE
-1053 VGSDLVYGASLDRA
+1053 AGTELTYQAALDRA
-1067 SNFERSLLKGCTGI
+1067 SNFETSLLKGCTGI
-1081 RSSTLFAGLSSRL
+1081 RSSTLFAGFSSRL
-1094 KDEHQDHERPLVTVL
+1094 REEHADHERRVVAVL

-1137 SPRRS
+1137 SPRRT
-1142 LADALIQ
+1142 LADALSQ
-1149 SLGLTENKNP
+1149 SLGLTG
-1159 SADGKGGIKKKN
+1159 SGDMN
-1171 KKKISQNTFVR
+1171 KKGNDLRKRKGRRNTQNTFVR
-1182 TFETFLIQNAR
+1182 TFETFLIQHTR

-1217 MLLPASVQFFILG
+1217 MLLPSSAQFFVLG

-1235 DYDSMNDRHVFLGY
+1235 DYDSMNDRHIYLGY
-1249 EGDIF
+1249 EGDVF
-1254 NLLKGKEYRYN
+1254 RLLKQQEYKYN
-1265 ILSRRFS
+1265 IVSRRFS
-1272 NRMFSSRLPCA
+1272 NKMFASRLPCA
-1283 FNAEGFTSD
+1283 FTPEGFTAD
-1292 EPYIMLQGLG
+1292 EPYVMLQGLG
-1302 ANIEEIRAFSE
+1302 ANLDEIKAFAE

-1321 EKNFVKAHLGENIR
+1321 EKNFVKAHLGENVK

-1347 EKGSVFITESALKT
+1347 DRGAIFITESALKT

-1376 LILINMLDISFESL
+1376 LILINMLEITFEML
-1390 ANQRSTTVLGRFLK
+1390 ASQRSTTTLGRFLK
-1404 GTAEPSHTLE
+1404 GTAEPSHTLMN
-1414 KLPGKPTAQYGFIQ
+1414 LPGKPIEQHGFAH
-1428 CVGKNFGVREAKL
+1428 CVGRNFGVREAKL
-1441 QGDPWLKSEIFL
+1441 QGDPWLKSEIYL
-1453 GQEIE
+1453 GQEEE
-1458 MQEVEEVAEIVQKEI
+1458 MQDVAEAEMVMQTEI

-1484 GLRAQWNDKIL
+1484 GLRSQWNDKII

-1514 SHSKQKGK
+1514 CHSKQKGK

-1535 PRHRASDTLTFLMA
+1535 PRHRANDTLTFLMA

-1561 ECAKMKEA
+1561 ECAKLKEA

-1583 VPLKPHHRHDLMA
+1583 IPLKPHHRHDLMS
-1596 EALHDFEE
+1596 EALHEFEE

-1630 LIFSKSQICTK
+1630 LVFSKSQICTK

-1659 HSVLIRFAPYMRYI
+1659 HSVLVRFAPYMRYI
-1673 EKKVLEVLPKKYY
+1673 EKKVHEVLPKQYY

-1705 NGTCTESDYEAF
+1705 DGLCTESDYEAF
-1717 DASQDQYIMSFEIA
+1717 DASQDQYIMAFEIA

-1742 INDYKYIKTH
+1742 ISDYKYIKTH

-1786 YDLNGKESICFA
+1786 YDLNGQESICFA

-1803 ANSRLRVSSKHED
+1803 ANRRLRVSLRHED
-1816 FLSKLK
+1816 FMGKLK
-1822 LKAKVAFTRRP
+1822 LKAKVAFTKRP
-1833 TFCGWNLTF
+1833 TFCGWNLTH

-1867 CIDNYAIEISFA
+1867 CIDNYAIEVSFA
-1879 YVKGELAVCHMDQEE
+1879 YAKGELAVCHMDMEE
-1894 LDAFYNCVRVVVK
+1894 LDAFYNCVRVIVR

-1919 FKNEVE
+1919 FKNEIE
-1925 T
+1925 S

>member
-1 MALTYRSPVEEVLTS
+1 MALTYRSPVEEVITS

-25 SRGAVQGLL
+25 ARGAVQGLL

-48 SPIAKQRLCGSGIY
+48 SPIAKQRLCNSGIY

-74 ACKTLENYSLY
+74 ACKTLENYNLY
-85 QVVCPLIDHR
+85 QVICPLLDHR

-112 NRKIDIVEC
+112 NRKIDMVEC
-121 INRMVTSR
+121 LNRLVTSR
-129 DKLRYSNDFV
+129 DKLRYSSDFV
-139 VQAGQPGTVKKT
+139 VQSGQPGTVKKNG
-151 KNTVTFYPELASL
+151 NTMTFYPEIASL
-164 VPHEIKFRSR
+164 IPHEIKFRSR
-174 ALFLHDELHY
+174 ALFMHDELHY

-191 IFLDQCSPELMLATV
+191 IFLDQCSPELLLATV

-227 EVKGP
+227 EVKGT

-242 AEGYIQPAG
+242 SEGYIQPVG
-251 CIYLLNTNKIITPGG
+251 CTYLLKTNKIITPNG
-266 QVYCVDIISS
+266 QIYCVDILSS

-301 EAIGSSYAS
+301 EAIGSTFAS

-387 LLLKSLS
+387 LLLKSIS

-401 TKYSKKLMRVSFTSF
+401 TKYSKKLMRISFTSF
-416 VSNLKPLSFNVKCET
+416 VSHLKPLSFNVACET
-431 IDFRAQ
+431 VDLRIR
-437 KKSNCDILI
+437 NCATHDLTPILDEK
-446 PFVGEMLAPCLELGG
+446 VLAPCLRLSEKLFG
-461 ALLGFGST
+461 ANMFE
-469 DREPAPYNLV
+469 REAQPYVLV
-479 MNEVNHLHE
+479 LNEETHLHAA
-488 EPENLLKNNLKYLGD
+488 PETLLKEFFNYLGD
-503 LASFT
+503 LESFT
-508 FSSTEQVLAGTREI
+508 FSSIEQVLIGAASV

-528 YLFSTLGEQCF
+528 YLFSTLGEHCL

-547 MTQRREFFR
+547 LKQRRKKGEA
-556 NSVPGVPALPW
+556 VKQEVLALPW
-567 HSEEGFENG
+567 VHDTAQGGEV
-576 RKYPVPAFNCLEHE
+576 KYQAPVFNCLEHE
-590 DENWGATDAT
+590 DENWGADGAT
-600 DDLEPML
+600 EGDEPML
-607 LNLFNCVCGTG
+607 LNLFNCVCGVG
-618 LQWTVAFHVE
+618 IQWTIAFHVE
-628 LLEVCMNDRLHNRR
+628 LLEVQMRDRLRNRN
-642 AAFYSKGAF
+642 AAFYSKGSF
-651 GYDYNGAS
+651 GYAYNGGE
-659 HAGIEWLA
+659 HAGQEWLG
-667 EFDSFLS
+667 EFDSFLA
-674 INGHDLEYFNCVL
+674 INGHDLNYFNCVL

-701 DDEELFEENSR
+701 DDEELFEEGSR

-721 CEFRFRCSNGET
+721 CEFRFRCAAGET

-745 PEGFQKSHKHS
+745 PEGFQIDHKHA
-756 VRGCTPGRVSATFRR
+756 VRACTPGRLSATFRR
-771 AKVLLAKE
+771 AKIAMVNETETIGSPGKRYE
-779 LSTSYGGKMGSDES
+779 STSDDE
-793 TDDGSEMECLSFIDN
+793 TDAECLIYVDN
-808 LGVSHTVQQTVDVAP
+808 LGVTHTVQKSVDVTP
-823 FVVRDVS
+823 FVVREVS

-846 LDASLLKASLSR
+846 LDAHLLKENLFR
-858 GLEKLRGAA
+858 GLDKLKGTGVHPAL
-867 IHASLAKQLAP
+867 SKQLAP

-896 EIVVHSLS
+896 EVVVHSLS
-904 LGSTT
+904 QGCTT
-909 TFSAEDAN
+909 IFSAEDAE
-917 KRIDILH
+917 KKIDLLH
-924 NNEHFSLLF
+924 NNDHFSLLF

-950 VNEMYR
+950 TNEMYR

-967 ELLRLGSGLTLGDLE
+967 DLLRLGCGLTMEDLE
-982 IGFKLLNIKAHVN
+982 VGFRLLNIKAHIM
-995 RDGEYVQIND
+995 RDGEYLLIND
-1005 DGEING
+1005 EGEING
-1011 FYSLTDDHLVACPP
+1011 FYALTDDHLVSCPP
-1025 FSKNL
+1025 FSKNF
-1030 FATKTFLNSNE
+1030 FATKNTLNKND
-1041 HLAVTA
+1041 HLAVAA
-1047 IKMLRE
+1047 IKMLQE
-1053 VGSDLVYGASLDRA
+1053 AGTDLVYKAELERA
-1067 SNFERSLLKGCTGI
+1067 ANFERSLLKGCTGI
-1081 RSSTLFAGLSSRL
+1081 RSSTLFSGFTSRI
-1094 KDEHQDHERPLVTVL
+1094 KEGHADHERGVTTIL

-1142 LADALIQ
+1142 LADALNQ
-1149 SLGLTENKNP
+1149 SLGLVNDRKE
-1159 SADGKGGIKKKN
+1159 KGRRKAYKKN
-1171 KKKISQNTFVR
+1171 SQNAFVR
-1182 TFETFLIQNAR
+1182 TFETFLIQHSR

-1217 MLLPASVQFFILG
+1217 LLLPSSVHFFALG

-1235 DYDSMNDRHVFLGY
+1235 DYDSLNDRHVFIGY
-1249 EGDIF
+1249 ESDVF
-1254 NLLKGKEYRYN
+1254 RLLKNQEYKYN

-1272 NRMFSSRLPCA
+1272 NKMFATRLPCD
-1283 FNAEGFTSD
+1283 FLTEGFTSE
-1292 EPYIMLQGLG
+1292 EPYIMLQGL
-1302 ANIEEIRAFSE
+1302 NSNLEEVRNFAE

-1321 EKNFVKAHLGENIR
+1321 EKNFVKAHMGENVK

-1347 EKGSVFITESALKT
+1347 ERGVVFITESALKT

-1367 TALSRFSKN
+1367 TALSRFAKN
-1376 LILINMLDISFESL
+1376 LVLINMLEVSFEML
-1390 ANQRSTTVLGRFLK
+1390 ASQRSTTVLGHFLK
-1404 GTAEPSHTLE
+1404 GTAESSQTLG
-1414 KLPGKPTAQYGFIQ
+1414 KLPGKPIAQFGFAQ
-1428 CVGKNFGVREAKL
+1428 CFGKNLGIREEKL
-1441 QGDPWLKSEIFL
+1441 RGDPWLKSEIFL
-1453 GQEIE
+1453 GQDEELQEIEEVEAE
-1458 MQEVEEVAEIVQKEI
+1458 MQEII

-1484 GLRAQWNDKIL
+1484 GLRAKWNDKIL

-1509 DQFTD
+1509 EQFTD
-1514 SHSKQKGK
+1514 CHSKQKGK

-1535 PRHRASDTLTFLMA
+1535 PRHRANDTLTFLMA
-1549 VKKRLRFSKPHL
+1549 VKKRLKFSKPHL
-1561 ECAKMKEA
+1561 ECAKLKEA
-1569 EPYGKFLLDEFLKR
+1569 EPYGKFLLGKFLKR
-1583 VPLKPHHRHDLMA
+1583 VPLKPHHRHDLMS
-1596 EALHDFEE
+1596 EALHEFEE

-1609 SAAIIENHANRSCS
+1609 AAAIIENHSNRSCS

-1630 LIFSKSQICTK
+1630 LVFSKSQICTK

-1673 EKKVLEVLPKKYY
+1673 EKKVHEVLPKQYY

-1705 NGTCTESDYEAF
+1705 NATCTESDYEAF
-1717 DASQDQYIMSFEIA
+1717 DASQDQYIMAFEIA
-1731 LMEYLGLPKSL
+1731 LMEYLGLPRSL

-1752 LGCKM
+1752 LGCKL

-1772 LFNTLANMLFTFLR
+1772 LFNTLANMLFTFMR
-1786 YDLNGKESICFA
+1786 YDLNGSESICFA

-1803 ANSRLRVSSKHED
+1803 ANRKLRVSLQHED
-1816 FLSKLK
+1816 FLGKLK
-1822 LKAKVAFTRRP
+1822 LKAKVAFTKRP
-1833 TFCGWNLTF
+1833 TFCGWNLTA

-1879 YVKGELAVCHMDQEE
+1879 YAKGELAVCHMDEEE

-1907 SRHLLKSNVRDL
+1907 NKHLLKSKIRDL
-1919 FKNEVE
+1919 FENEVE

>member
-25 SRGAVQGLL
+25 ARGAVQGLL

-48 SPIAKQRLCGSGIY
+48 SPIAKQRLCSSGIY

-85 QVVCPLIDHR
+85 QVVCPLLDHR

-121 INRMVTSR
+121 VNRMVTSR
-129 DKLRYSNDFV
+129 DKMRYSSDFV
-139 VQAGQPGTVKKT
+139 VQAGQPGTVKKSSS
-151 KNTVTFYPELASL
+151 TVTFYPELASL

-191 IFLDQCSPELMLATV
+191 IFLDQCSPELILATV

-242 AEGYIQPAG
+242 AEGYIQPAR
-251 CIYLLNTNKIITPGG
+251 CTYLLTTNRIITPSG
-266 QVYCVDIISS
+266 QVYCLDIISS

-387 LLLKSLS
+387 LLLKSIA

-416 VSNLKPLSFNVKCET
+416 VSHLKPLSFNVKCDT
-431 IDFRAQ
+431 IDLRVNA
-437 KKSNCDILI
+437 KPSTGVLC
-446 PFVGEMLAPCLELGG
+446 ALEGG
-461 ALLGFGST
+461 LTVSCSKIKEVFAKVEIA
-469 DREPAPYNLV
+469 DRIPAPYNLI
-479 MNEVNHLHE
+479 MSEENHLHS
-488 EPENLLKNNLKYLGD
+488 EPEVLLKENFGFLGD
-503 LASFT
+503 LEGFS
-508 FSSTEQVLAGTREI
+508 FSSTEQVMVGAAMV

-528 YLFSTLGEQCF
+528 FLFSTLGERCL

-547 MTQRREFFR
+547 LKQRKVQHEEPVERLL
-556 NSVPGVPALPW
+556 ALPW
-567 HSEEGFENG
+567 YHEGDTESEK
-576 RKYPVPAFNCLEHE
+576 KYPAPVFNCLEHE
-590 DENWGATDAT
+590 DENWGASELIDNV
-600 DDLEPML
+600 EPML
-607 LNLFNCVCGTG
+607 LNLFSCVCGTG
-618 LQWTVAFHVE
+618 IQWTVAFHVE
-628 LLEVCMNDRLHNRR
+628 LLEVSMNERLSNRS
-642 AAFYSKGAF
+642 AAFYSKSGF
-651 GYDYNGAS
+651 GYEYNGGS
-659 HAGIEWLA
+659 HVGHEWLA
-667 EFDSFLS
+667 EFDSFLA

-687 FQEYDGGHGIGFHS
+687 FQRYDGGHGIGFHS
-701 DDEELFEENSR
+701 DDEALFEENSR
-712 ILTVCIRGD
+712 ILTVCISGD
-721 CEFRFRCSNGET
+721 CEFRFRCGAGET
-733 GFFMEAPKQFMM
+733 GFYMEAPKQFMM
-745 PEGFQKSHKHS
+745 PEGFQRSHKHA

-771 AKVLLAKE
+771 AKMQHKE
-779 LSTSYGGKMGSDES
+779 ARAFTEEAETSLEENTDEGSD
-793 TDDGSEMECLSFIDN
+793 MECLSYIDN
-808 LGVSHTVQQTVDVAP
+808 LGVTHTVQKAVDLSP
-823 FVVRDVS
+823 FVVREVS

-839 CLSFLLN
+839 CLSFFLN
-846 LDASLLKASLSR
+846 LDAHLLKSSLSR
-858 GLEKLRGAA
+858 GLEKLKGVSV
-867 IHASLAKQLAP
+867 HASLAKQLAP
-878 GAMAEDDVISLSC
+878 GAMAEDDVIALSC

-896 EIVVHSLS
+896 EIVVHSQS
-904 LGSTT
+904 LNCTT
-909 TFSAEDAN
+909 TFAAEDAS
-917 KRIDILH
+917 KRVDILH
-924 NNEHFSLLF
+924 ERDHFSLLF

-967 ELLRLGSGLTLGDLE
+967 ELLRLGCGLTISDLE
-982 IGFKLLNIKAHVN
+982 IGFRLLNVKAHILK
-995 RDGEYVQIND
+995 DGEYMLVNEK
-1005 DGEING
+1005 GEING
-1011 FYSLTDDHLVACPP
+1011 FYSLTEDHLVACPP

-1030 FATKTFLNSNE
+1030 FATKTVLNSNE

-1053 VGSDLVYGASLDRA
+1053 VGSELTYQASLDRA

-1094 KDEHQDHERPLVTVL
+1094 KDEHNDHERPLTTIL

-1149 SLGLTENKNP
+1149 SLGLTDNKN
-1159 SADGKGGIKKKN
+1159 SGAKGVKDNKRKSKKN
-1171 KKKISQNTFVR
+1171 SQNTFVR

-1217 MLLPASVQFFILG
+1217 MLLPTSVQFFILG

-1249 EGDIF
+1249 EADIYK
-1254 NLLKGKEYRYN
+1254 LLNGKEYKYN
-1265 ILSRRFS
+1265 ILSRRFT
-1272 NRMFSSRLPCA
+1272 NKVFSSRLPCD
-1283 FNAEGFTSD
+1283 FNADGFTVD

-1302 ANIEEIRAFSE
+1302 ANADEIKNFSE

-1321 EKNFVKAHLGENIR
+1321 EKNFVRAHLGENVN

-1347 EKGSVFITESALKT
+1347 EKGAIFITESALKT

-1376 LILINMLDISFESL
+1376 LILINMLEITFEML
-1390 ANQRSTTVLGRFLK
+1390 ASQRSTTVLGHFLK
-1404 GTAEPSHTLE
+1404 GTAAPTQTLE
-1414 KLPGKPTAQYGFIQ
+1414 RLPGKPKAQYGFTH
-1428 CVGKNFGVREAKL
+1428 CVGKNYGIRESKL

-1453 GQEIE
+1453 GQEEE
-1458 MQEVEEVAEIVQKEI
+1458 MQEIEEVAEVVEKEI

-1495 LKEAREFKFRNLVT
+1495 LKEAREFKFRNLIT

-1514 SHSKQKGK
+1514 CHSKQKGK

-1561 ECAKMKEA
+1561 ECAKLKEA

-1630 LIFSKSQICTK
+1630 LVFSKSQICTK

-1673 EKKVLEVLPKKYY
+1673 EKKVHEVLPKKYY

-1693 DELNQWVCDNKF
+1693 DELDQWVRDNKF
-1705 NGTCTESDYEAF
+1705 HGTCTESDYEAF
-1717 DASQDQYIMSFEIA
+1717 DASQDQYIMAFEIA

-1786 YDLNGKESICFA
+1786 YDLNGHESICFA

-1803 ANSRLRVSSKHED
+1803 ANRKLRVSSRHED
-1816 FLSKLK
+1816 FLGKLK
-1822 LKAKVAFTRRP
+1822 LKAKVAFTKRP

-1867 CIDNYAIEISFA
+1867 CIDNYAIEISYA
-1879 YVKGELAVCHMDQEE
+1879 YVKGELAVCHMDKDE

-1907 SRHLLKSNVRDL
+1907 SKHLLKSNVREL

>member
-34 KLEEFNHNLFNFAL
+34 KLEEFNHSLFNFAL

-74 ACKTLENYSLY
+74 ACKTLENYNLY

-129 DKLRYSNDFV
+129 DRLRYSSDFV
-139 VQAGQPGTVKKT
+139 VQAGQPGTVRRISG
-151 KNTVTFYPELASL
+151 TVTFYPELASL
-164 VPHEIKFRSR
+164 VPHEIKFKSR

-191 IFLDQCSPELMLATV
+191 IFLDQCSPELLLATV
-206 VIPPELLLKAKESM
+206 VIPPELLLKSKESM

-232 DLYFYPDGVR
+232 DLFFYPDGVR
-242 AEGYIQPAG
+242 AEGYIQPVG
-251 CIYLLNTNKIITPGG
+251 CTYLLTTNKIITPGG
-266 QVYCVDIISS
+266 QVYCIDIISS

-301 EAIGSSYAS
+301 DAIGSSYAS

-322 SYEVVMK
+322 NYEVVMK

-372 RCGVNLDIFTPSTKT
+372 RCGVNLDIFTPATKT

-401 TKYSKKLMRVSFTSF
+401 TKYSKKLMRINFTSF

-431 IDFRAQ
+431 IDMRVQEFFHYAFSTPLAGNSLAQ
-437 KKSNCDILI
+437 CMDLEGYSCASA
-446 PFVGEMLAPCLELGG
+446 FV
-461 ALLGFGST
+461 

-479 MNEVNHLHE
+479 LSEVNHLHRD
-488 EPENLLKNNLKYLGD
+488 PEGLLRGNFKFLGE
-503 LASFT
+503 LESFVY
-508 FSSTEQVLAGTREI
+508 SSTEQIIAGAAEV

-528 YLFSTLGEQCF
+528 FLFSTLGERCV

-547 MTQRREFFR
+547 RMQMWEKVECLEQKTL
-556 NSVPGVPALPW
+556 ALPW
-567 HSEEGFENG
+567 YTDSAKDDEML
-576 RKYPVPAFNCLEHE
+576 YPAPLFNCLEHE
-590 DENWGATDAT
+590 NENWGAVEVT
-600 DDLEPML
+600 DDVAPML

-618 LQWTVAFHVE
+618 LQWTIAFHVE
-628 LLEVCMNDRLHNRR
+628 LLDVQMNDHLHNRR
-642 AAFYSKGAF
+642 AAFYSKGSF
-651 GYDYNGAS
+651 GYNYNGGA
-659 HAGIEWLA
+659 HAGLEWLE
-667 EFDSFLS
+667 EFDSFLA
-674 INGHDLEYFNCVL
+674 INGHDLNYFNCVL
-687 FQEYDGGHGIGFHS
+687 FQKYDGGHGIGFHS
-701 DDEELFEENSR
+701 DDEELFEENSK
-712 ILTVCIRGD
+712 ILTVCIQGD
-721 CEFRFRCSNGET
+721 CEFRFRCAAGET
-733 GFFMEAPKQFMM
+733 GFYMEAPKQFMM
-745 PEGFQKSHKHS
+745 PEGFQNNHKHA
-756 VRGCTPGRVSATFRR
+756 VRGCTPGRISATFRR
-771 AKVLLAKE
+771 AKV
-779 LSTSYGGKMGSDES
+779 MPSDSKSKQEVDSASSES
-793 TDDGSEMECLSFIDN
+793 SADDDNALECLSFVDN
-808 LGVSHTVQQTVDVAP
+808 LGVSHIIQKTVNISP
-823 FVVRDVS
+823 FVIRDVS

-846 LDASLLKASLSR
+846 LDAHLLKASLLK
-858 GLEKLRGAA
+858 GLAKLQGAT
-867 IHASLAKQLAP
+867 IHTSLAKQLAP

-904 LGSTT
+904 LGCTT
-909 TFSAEDAN
+909 TFAAEDAS

-950 VNEMYR
+950 TNEMYR
-956 VLADKKFDELT
+956 VLADKKFDGLT
-967 ELLRLGSGLTLGDLE
+967 ELLRLGCGLMIEDLE
-982 IGFKLLNIKAHVN
+982 VGFKLLNIRAHIQK
-995 RDGEYVQIND
+995 DGEYLLINAT
-1005 DGEING
+1005 GEING
-1011 FYSLTDDHLVACPP
+1011 FYSLTEDHLVACPP

-1030 FATKTFLNSNE
+1030 FATKNILNSNE

-1053 VGSDLVYGASLDRA
+1053 VGSELTYQASLDRA

-1081 RSSTLFAGLSSRL
+1081 RSSTLFAGFSSRL
-1094 KDEHQDHERPLVTVL
+1094 KEEHKNHERFLTTVL

-1149 SLGLTENKNP
+1149 SLGLTENGA
-1159 SADGKGGIKKKN
+1159 SSVDREGKRKRRGKKN
-1171 KKKISQNTFVR
+1171 SQNTFVR

-1193 VGGNDLVFF
+1193 IGGNDLVFF

-1217 MLLPASVQFFILG
+1217 MLLPMTTQFFILG

-1249 EGDIF
+1249 EADIF
-1254 NLLKGKEYRYN
+1254 KLLEGKEYKYN

-1272 NRMFSSRLPCA
+1272 NRMFASRLPCA
-1283 FNAEGFTSD
+1283 FNAEGFIMD

-1302 ANIEEIRAFSE
+1302 ANIEDIKNFSE

-1321 EKNFVKAHLGENIR
+1321 EKNFVKAHLGENVK

-1347 EKGSVFITESALKT
+1347 ERGSVFITESALKT

-1376 LILINMLDISFESL
+1376 LILINMLEITFESL
-1390 ANQRSTTVLGRFLK
+1390 ASQRSATVLGRFLK
-1404 GTAEPSHTLE
+1404 GNAEPTHTME
-1414 KLPGKPTAQYGFIQ
+1414 KLPGKPTAQYGFTQ
-1428 CVGKNFGVREAKL
+1428 CVGKNLGVREEKL
-1441 QGDPWLKSEIFL
+1441 RGDPWLKGEIFL
-1453 GQEIE
+1453 GQEEE
-1458 MQEVEEVAEIVQKEI
+1458 MQVIEEVAEIVQKEI

-1484 GLRAQWNDKIL
+1484 GLRAQWNDRIL
-1495 LKEAREFKFRNLVT
+1495 AKEAREFKFRNLVT

-1514 SHSKQKGK
+1514 CHSKQKGK

-1535 PRHRASDTLTFLMA
+1535 PRHRANDTLTFLMA

-1583 VPLKPHHRHDLMA
+1583 VPLKPHHRNDLMA

-1630 LIFSKSQICTK
+1630 LVFSKSQICTK

-1693 DELNQWVCDNKF
+1693 DELNKWVCDNKF
-1705 NGTCTESDYEAF
+1705 DGACTESDYEAF
-1717 DASQDQYIMSFEIA
+1717 DASQDQYIMAFEIA

-1786 YDLNGKESICFA
+1786 YDLNGQESICFA

-1803 ANSRLRVSSKHED
+1803 ANRRLRIRFKHED

-1907 SRHLLKSNVRDL
+1907 SRHLLKSNVREL

>member
-25 SRGAVQGLL
+25 ARGAVQGLL

-48 SPIAKQRLCGSGIY
+48 SPIAKQRLCSSGIY

-74 ACKTLENYSLY
+74 ACKTLENYNLY
-85 QVVCPLIDHR
+85 QVVCPLVDHR

-112 NRKIDIVEC
+112 NRKMDMVEC

-129 DKLRYSNDFV
+129 DKLRYGNDFV
-139 VQAGQPGTVKKT
+139 VQAGQSGTVKK
-151 KNTVTFYPELASL
+151 NSRTVTFYPELASL

-191 IFLDQCSPELMLATV
+191 IFLDQCSPELLLATV

-242 AEGYIQPAG
+242 AEGYIQPAS
-251 CIYLLNTNKIITPGG
+251 CIYLLTTNKMITPGG
-266 QVYCVDIISS
+266 QVYCFDIISS

-301 EAIGSSYAS
+301 EAIGSSFAS

-387 LLLKSLS
+387 LLLKSLA

-416 VSNLKPLSFNVKCET
+416 VSHLKPLSFNVKCET
-431 IDFRAQ
+431 IDLKIQAKPRY
-437 KKSNCDILI
+437 DRII
-446 PFVGEMLAPCLELGG
+446 PPVIDSLLNRLELGKTI
-461 ALLGFGST
+461 FGDESFSRT
-469 DREPAPYNLV
+469 PAPYSFVL
-479 MNEVNHLHE
+479 NETCHLHSSPE
-488 EPENLLKNNLKYLGD
+488 ELLTANMKFLGD
-503 LASFT
+503 LENFT
-508 FSSTEQVLAGTREI
+508 FSSTDQVLAGAATV
-522 FRPLYW
+522 FRPLYQF
-528 YLFSTLGEQCF
+528 LFSTLGEYCV
-539 DHCLMEAT
+539 DYCLMQAVRKQLVEKKESAT
-547 MTQRREFFR
+547 
-556 NSVPGVPALPW
+556 SKVLALPW
-567 HSEEGFENG
+567 FADKSHEEE
-576 RKYPVPAFNCLEHE
+576 RKYPAPVFNCLEHE
-590 DENWGATDAT
+590 DENWGAAGVV
-600 DDLEPML
+600 DDVEPML
-607 LNLFNCVCGTG
+607 LNLFDCVCGTG
-618 LQWTVAFHVE
+618 IQWTVAFHVE
-628 LLEVCMNDRLHNRR
+628 LLEVSMNDRLRNRS
-642 AAFYSKGAF
+642 AAFYSKGRF
-651 GYDYNGAS
+651 DYSYNGG
-659 HAGIEWLA
+659 HHIGHEWLD
-667 EFDSFLS
+667 EFDSFLA
-674 INGHDLEYFNCVL
+674 INGHDLNYFNCVL
-687 FQEYDGGHGIGFHS
+687 FQMYDGGNGIGFHS

-712 ILTVCIRGD
+712 ILTVCIQGD
-721 CEFRFRCSNGET
+721 CEFRFRCAAGET
-733 GFFMEAPKQFMM
+733 GFYMEAPKQFMM
-745 PEGFQKSHKHS
+745 PEGFQESHKHA
-756 VRGCTPGRVSATFRR
+756 VRGCSPGRISATFRR
-771 AKVLLAKE
+771 AKVSPVYKDVAPENEILDSE
-779 LSTSYGGKMGSDES
+779 CSVDDSSES
-793 TDDGSEMECLSFIDN
+793 ECVSFIDN
-808 LGVSHTVQQTVDVAP
+808 LGVSHTIQKSVNIAP
-823 FVVRDVS
+823 FVVRKVS

-846 LDASLLKASLSR
+846 LDAFLLKNTLSK

-867 IHASLAKQLAP
+867 MHAVLAEQLAP

-904 LGSTT
+904 LGCTT
-909 TFSAEDAN
+909 TFSTEDAE

-950 VNEMYR
+950 TNEMYR
-956 VLADKKFDELT
+956 VLAHKKFDELT
-967 ELLRLGSGLTLGDLE
+967 ELLRLGCGLTLEDLE
-982 IGFKLLNIKAHVN
+982 VGFKLLNIKAHIQK
-995 RDGEYVQIND
+995 DGDYLQIND
-1005 DGEING
+1005 SGEING
-1011 FYSLTDDHLVACPP
+1011 FYSLTDEHLVACPP

-1030 FATKTFLNSNE
+1030 FATKTVLNSNE

-1047 IKMLRE
+1047 IKMLHE
-1053 VGSDLVYGASLDRA
+1053 VGSELIYNASLDRA

-1081 RSSTLFAGLSSRL
+1081 RSSTLFAGFSSRL
-1094 KDEHQDHERPLVTVL
+1094 KEGHEDHERPLTTVL

-1142 LADALIQ
+1142 LADTLIQ
-1149 SLGLTENKNP
+1149 SLGLTERQ
-1159 SADGKGGIKKKN
+1159 SAGVDGKSGGKRKGKKN
-1171 KKKISQNTFVR
+1171 SQNTFVR

-1217 MLLPASVQFFILG
+1217 MLLPDTVQFFVLG

-1249 EGDIF
+1249 ESDIY
-1254 NLLKGKEYRYN
+1254 NLLKGKEYKYN

-1272 NRMFSSRLPCA
+1272 NKMFASRLPCS
-1283 FNAEGFTSD
+1283 FKSECFTTE
-1292 EPYIMLQGLG
+1292 EPYIMLQGFGTNLDDIK
-1302 ANIEEIRAFSE
+1302 NFSE

-1321 EKNFVKAHLGENIR
+1321 EKNFVKAHLGENVK

-1367 TALSRFSKN
+1367 TALSRFSRN
-1376 LILINMLDISFESL
+1376 LILINMLDITFESL

-1404 GTAEPSHTLE
+1404 GTADPSHTLDN
-1414 KLPGKPTAQYGFIQ
+1414 LPGKPIAQYGFTH
-1428 CVGKNFGVREAKL
+1428 CVGRNLGVREAKL

-1453 GQEIE
+1453 GQEEE
-1458 MQEVEEVAEIVQKEI
+1458 MQEIEEIAEVVQKEI

-1495 LKEAREFKFRNLVT
+1495 SKEVREFKFRNLVT

-1514 SHSKQKGK
+1514 CHSKQKGK

-1561 ECAKMKEA
+1561 ECAKLKEA

-1583 VPLKPHHRHDLMA
+1583 VPLKPHHRHDLMS

-1630 LIFSKSQICTK
+1630 LVFSKSQICTK

-1705 NGTCTESDYEAF
+1705 QGICTESDYEAF
-1717 DASQDQYIMSFEIA
+1717 DASQDQYIMAFEIA
-1731 LMEYLGLPKSL
+1731 LMEYLGLPRSL

-1786 YDLNGKESICFA
+1786 YDLNGHESICFA

-1803 ANSRLRVSSKHED
+1803 ANHRLRINLKHED
-1816 FLSKLK
+1816 FLGKLK
-1822 LKAKVAFTRRP
+1822 LKAKVAFTKRP
-1833 TFCGWNLTF
+1833 TFCGWNLTH

-1879 YVKGELAVCHMDQEE
+1879 YVKGELAVCHMDKEE

-1907 SRHLLKSNVRDL
+1907 SKHLLKSNVREL
-1919 FKNEVE
+1919 FQNEVE